1 MKNHMTRF
9 LSRVLVLLMMLQL
22 VSVGPVFATSASAE
36 NDEAEQ
42 EEILANDAEIADV
55 EEAIPTEEPTAEEPA
70 EAAPVEDEEPVEEP
84 VFDTQDSTVE
94 IVLKDGAAI
103 IKTSDLSEVKAILAK
118 ALIANYDPEKDYSGL
133 EWEYEC
139 EGTGGLTGK
148 LSNTAWGSI
157 GGFTTKKVYTYTHP
171 ALWDNADGTYRVRLA
186 GSTETVSFTKA
197 TKLNSGITL
206 VENPTLKLFYNDDC
220 SVNYDEVRAMVLEQI
235 ASTTPEG
242 LTADDLHVTYYAHK
256 NAMQNEWVKLEGDT
270 VNLTKYPAMTA
281 GEQQIK
287 ISYDGNESYYAA
299 EVEFTVNVE
308 VGRNDSKLEFVENPT
323 IKLVYNDDLSVD
335 YAAAYQAIF
344 NLLET
349 KEPEDITLDDLTIE
363 YYATAKTGS
372 AGNLGKAWVPL
383 EGGKETLTYPGISE
397 GTQTIRVS
405 YAGSKTYSP
414 VTATADVTVLGRPEV
429 NVEKKNGPYS
439 VGFVFADAKNY
450 DYDATARAIYDAVV
464 ASNDQG
470 LGFEDFTI
478 MYNASTALMPEY
490 KELNYSGLLNRFTDG
505 TWTIRFSWD
514 GTTAYK
520 DGHFDVEVT
529 VTDSREASAVVLKDG
544 AEITYNMDASVMEQA
559 IFDNAIDWENSA
571 LPEDAGL
578 GDFTIE
584 YYASLASSSSTSN
597 SDDSSDGSSG
607 VSLKWWVPIEGATV
621 TIFGKEVGFPQ
632 MGAADAQQIR
642 ITYNGSAEYRPS
654 ETVEGTLKVNKA
666 DVKVKVHSA
675 IIRANEDVPA
685 NFVTIDPNDPKIDIY
700 TVYAGISS
708 SNVENDVSKLGG
720 CIYLD
725 LPDRFQNSV
734 LLTIADPIFHEIYG
748 KTLTEIMQ
756 EGTTVGALKEALN
769 TQTILDLLKQLNIDT
784 GAVGQLIEV
793 LNKLPGVFD
802 NTRVAFGT
810 PNHAGVYTATAITDN
825 ANYNTGVGV
834 GVLTVLKVTKGVK
847 ITWETE
853 IPKKLTTDE
862 AAAFNWD
869 AYLTVDG
876 VAVKDTSNI
885 HYLYSGFTS
894 KWKPYSSTTE
904 HPTEPG
910 RYVVTVVTI
919 NGDYLAAPVTRTF
932 QITK

>member
-1 MKNHMTRF
+1 MNNHMTRF

-42 EEILANDAEIADV
+42 EEILANDAEDDV
-55 EEAIPTEEPTAEEPA
+55 EEAAPAEEPA
-70 EAAPVEDEEPVEEP
+70 EEEPVEEAPVENEEPVEEP
-84 VFDTQDSTVE
+84 VFDVE
-94 IVLKDGAAI
+94 ASADEIALKDGAAI
-103 IKTSDLSEVKAILAK
+103 IKTSDLNEVKAILAK
-118 ALIANYDPEKDYSGL
+118 ALIANYDPEKDYSEL

-139 EGTGGLTGK
+139 EGKRALS
-148 LSNTAWGSI
+148 SNTAWGSI
-157 GGFTTKKVYTYTHP
+157 AGFTSTKLIVNYTHP

-186 GSTETVSFTKA
+186 DNTDVVVGFTKA

-206 VENPTLKLFYNDDC
+206 VENPTLKLFYNDDG

-242 LTADDLHVTYYAHK
+242 LTADDLHVTYYAASSLTGLKHD
-256 NAMQNEWVKLEGDT
+256 WVDFEGSSR
-270 VNLTKYPAMTA
+270 YPAMSS
-281 GEQQIK
+281 GEQRIK
-287 ISYDGNESYYAA
+287 ISYDGNESYYGT

-308 VGRNDSKLEFVENPT
+308 VGRDDSKLEFCENPT
-323 IKLVYNDDLSVD
+323 IKLVYNDDLSID
-335 YAAAYQAIF
+335 YSAAYQAIF

-349 KEPEDITLDDLTIE
+349 KVPEDITLDDLTIE
-363 YYATAKTGS
+363 YYATAKSGS
-372 AGNLGKAWVPL
+372 LGELGKEWMPL

-405 YAGSKTYSP
+405 YAGDKTHNPTS
-414 VTATADVTVLGRPEV
+414 VTAEVTVLGRPEV
-429 NVEKKNGPYS
+429 NVAQKEGPYN
-439 VGFVFADAKNY
+439 VGFVFADAENY

-470 LGFEDFTI
+470 LGYEDFTI
-478 MYNASTALMPEY
+478 EYNASKAGSALPVFMPLDCNDIRY
-490 KELNYSGLLNRFTDG
+490 NKLTDG
-505 TWTIRFSWD
+505 TWTIRFSWN
-514 GTTAYK
+514 GTAAYK
-520 DGHFDVEVT
+520 DGYFDVEVT

-559 IFDNAIDWENSA
+559 IFDNAIDWDNSA
-571 LPEDAGL
+571 LPAKEELSLD
-578 GDFTIE
+578 DFTIE
-584 YYASLASSSSTSN
+584 YYASSVSETGAF
-597 SDDSSDGSSG
+597 DGAFKNWAPVG
-607 VSLKWWVPIEGATV
+607 GGTV
-621 TIFGKEVGFPQ
+621 ILVKYPQ

-642 ITYNGSAEYRPS
+642 VTYKGSAEFRPS

-675 IIRANEDVPA
+675 IIRANEEVPA

-725 LPDRFQNSV
+725 LPDKFQNSV
-734 LLTIADPIFHEIYG
+734 IIKIIDPVLDAIYH
-748 KTLTEIMQ
+748 KSLTEIMQ
-756 EGTTVGALKEALN
+756 EGTTVGALKKALK
-769 TQTILDLLKQLNIDT
+769 TQEILDLLKKLNIDT

-834 GVLTVLKVTKGVK
+834 GLLTVLKVTKGVK
-847 ITWETE
+847 ITWDED

-894 KWKPYSSTTE
+894 KWKPYSSTTTA
-904 HPTEPG
+904 PTEPG
-910 RYVVTVVTI
+910 RYVVTAVTI

>member
-42 EEILANDAEIADV
+42 AEILANDAEDDV
-55 EEAIPTEEPTAEEPA
+55 EEAAPA
-70 EAAPVEDEEPVEEP
+70 EEPVEEEPVDEP
-84 VFDTQDSTVE
+84 VFDVE
-94 IVLKDGAAI
+94 ASADEIALKDGAAI
-103 IKTSDLSEVKAILAK
+103 IKTSDLNEVKAILAK
-118 ALIANYDPEKDYSGL
+118 ALIANYDPEQDYSEL

-139 EGTGGLTGK
+139 KGTGVFGK
-148 LSNTAWGSI
+148 LSNTDWGSI
-157 GGFTTKKVYTYTHP
+157 AGFTSTKLRVNYTHP

-186 GSTETVSFTKA
+186 GNTDVVVGFTKA
-197 TKLNSGITL
+197 TKLNSGIAL
-206 VENPTLKLFYNDDC
+206 VENPTLKLFYNDDG

-242 LTADDLHVTYYAHK
+242 LTADDLHVTYYAASSLTGLKHD
-256 NAMQNEWVKLEGDT
+256 WVDFEGSSR
-270 VNLTKYPAMTA
+270 YPAMSS
-281 GEQQIK
+281 GEQRIK
-287 ISYDGNESYYAA
+287 ISYDGNESYYGT

-308 VGRNDSKLEFVENPT
+308 VGRDDSKLEFCENPT
-323 IKLVYNDDLSVD
+323 IKLVYNDDLSID
-335 YAAAYQAIF
+335 YSAAYQAIF

-349 KEPEDITLDDLTIE
+349 KVPEDITLDDLTIE
-363 YYATAKTGS
+363 YYASVLAS
-372 AGNLGKAWVPL
+372 HEWMPL
-383 EGGKETLTYPGISE
+383 EGGKGSGINIALTFPEISE

-405 YAGSKTYSP
+405 YAGDKTHNPTS
-414 VTATADVTVLGRPEV
+414 VTAEVTVLGRPEV
-429 NVEKKNGPYS
+429 NVAQKEGPYN
-439 VGFVFADAKNY
+439 VGFVFADAENY

-470 LGFEDFTI
+470 LGYEDFTI
-478 MYNASTALMPEY
+478 KYNASTTLTPEY
-490 KELNYSGLLNRFTDG
+490 KELNYSGLLNKFTDG
-505 TWTIRFSWD
+505 TWTIRFSWN
-514 GTTAYK
+514 GTAAYK
-520 DGHFDVEVT
+520 DGYFDVEVT

-559 IFDNAIDWENSA
+559 IFDNAIDWDNSA
-571 LPEDAGL
+571 LPAKEKLSLD
-578 GDFTIE
+578 DFAIE
-584 YYASLASSSSTSN
+584 YYASSVSETGAF
-597 SDDSSDGSSG
+597 DGA
-607 VSLKWWVPIEGATV
+607 LKAWVPVGGGTV
-621 TIFGKEVGFPQ
+621 VVVKYPQ

-642 ITYNGSAEYRPS
+642 VTYKGSTEFRPS

-675 IIRANEDVPA
+675 IIRANEEVPA

-725 LPDRFQNSV
+725 LPDKFQNSV
-734 LLTIADPIFHEIYG
+734 IIKIIDPVLDAIYH
-748 KTLTEIMQ
+748 KSLTEIMQ
-756 EGTTVGALKEALN
+756 EGTTVGALKEALK
-769 TQTILDLLKQLNIDT
+769 TQEILDLLKKLNIDT

-876 VAVKDTSNI
+876 VAVKDASNI

-894 KWKPYSSTTE
+894 KWKPYSSTTTA
-904 HPTEPG
+904 PTEPG

>member
-42 EEILANDAEIADV
+42 EEILSNDAEDDV
-55 EEAIPTEEPTAEEPA
+55 EEATPAEKPAEEEPV
-70 EAAPVEDEEPVEEP
+70 EAAPVDGEEPVEEP
-84 VFDTQDSTVE
+84 VFYTQASTDE
-94 IVLKDGAAI
+94 IALKDGAAI

-118 ALIANYDPEKDYSGL
+118 ALIANYDPEKDYSEL

-139 EGTGGLTGK
+139 KGSDTITGTSK
-148 LSNTAWGSI
+148 NTAWGSI
-157 GGFTTKKVYTYTHP
+157 AGYTSKRGIITFTHP
-171 ALWDNADGTYRVRLA
+171 ALWDNADGTYSVRLA
-186 GSTETVSFTKA
+186 GTTETVSFTKA
-197 TKLNSGITL
+197 TKLNSGIAL
-206 VENPTLKLFYNDDC
+206 VENPTLKLFYNDDG

-242 LTADDLHVTYYAHK
+242 LTADDLHVTYYAASSLTGLKHD
-256 NAMQNEWVKLEGDT
+256 WVDFEGSSR
-270 VNLTKYPAMTA
+270 YPAMSS
-281 GEQQIK
+281 GEQRIK
-287 ISYDGNESYYAA
+287 ISYDGNESYYGT
-299 EVEFTVNVE
+299 EVEFTVNVG
-308 VGRNDSKLEFVENPT
+308 VGRDDSRLEFCENPT
-323 IKLVYNDDLSVD
+323 IKLVYNDDLSID
-335 YAAAYQAIF
+335 YSAAYQAIF

-349 KEPEDITLDDLTIE
+349 KVPEDITLDDLTIE
-363 YYATAKTGS
+363 YYASVLAS
-372 AGNLGKAWVPL
+372 HEWMPL
-383 EGGKETLTYPGISE
+383 EGGKGSGVNIALTFPEISE

-405 YAGSKTYSP
+405 YVGDKAHNPTS
-414 VTATADVTVLGRPEV
+414 VTAEVTVLGRPEV
-429 NVEKKNGPYS
+429 NVEQKGGPYN
-439 VGFVFADAKNY
+439 VGFVFADAENY

-470 LGFEDFTI
+470 LGYEDFTI
-478 MYNASTALMPEY
+478 EYNASKAGSALPVFMPLDCNDIRY
-490 KELNYSGLLNRFTDG
+490 NKLTDG
-505 TWTIRFSWD
+505 TWTIRFSWN
-514 GTTAYK
+514 GTAAYK
-520 DGHFDVEVT
+520 DGYFDVEVT

-559 IFDNAIDWENSA
+559 IFDNAIDWDNSA
-571 LPEDAGL
+571 LPAKEELSL

-584 YYASLASSSSTSN
+584 YYASSVSETGAF
-597 SDDSSDGSSG
+597 DGAFKNWAPVG
-607 VSLKWWVPIEGATV
+607 GGTV
-621 TIFGKEVGFPQ
+621 LLVKYPQ

-675 IIRANEDVPA
+675 IIRANEEVPA

-725 LPDRFQNSV
+725 LPDRFNDSSFMKMADAACK
-734 LLTIADPIFHEIYG
+734 IACG

-756 EGTTVGALKEALN
+756 EGTTVGALKKALK
-769 TQTILDLLKQLNIDT
+769 TQEILDLLKKLNIDT

-847 ITWETE
+847 ITWDED
-853 IPKKLTTDE
+853 IPKKLTQEE
-862 AAAFNWD
+862 AKAFNWN

-894 KWKPYSSTTE
+894 KWKPYSSTTA
-904 HPTEPG
+904 PTEPG

>member
-1 MKNHMTRF
+1 MKDHMTRF

-42 EEILANDAEIADV
+42 EEILSNDAEDDV
-55 EEAIPTEEPTAEEPA
+55 EEAAPAEEPA
-70 EAAPVEDEEPVEEP
+70 EEEPVEEAPVENEEPVEEP
-84 VFDTQDSTVE
+84 VFDVE
-94 IVLKDGAAI
+94 ASADEVVLKDGTASFPDDCTLEQAN
-103 IKTSDLSEVKAILAK
+103 AILSRV
-118 ALIANYDPEKDYSGL
+118 LIENYDSENDYSSL
-133 EWEYEC
+133 SWEYYC
-139 EGTGGLTGK
+139 EGKASLSGK
-148 LSNTAWGSI
+148 TNMAWGSI
-157 GGFTTKKVYTYTHP
+157 EGFKIKSGITRYTHP
-171 ALWDNADGTYRVRLA
+171 ALWDNADGTYSVRLA
-186 GSTETVSFTKA
+186 GTTETVNFTKIA
-197 TKLNSGITL
+197 KQNSGITL
-206 VENPTLKLFYNDDC
+206 VENPTLKLFYNDDG

-242 LTADDLHVTYYAHK
+242 LTADDLHVTYYAASSLTGLKHD
-256 NAMQNEWVKLEGDT
+256 WVDFEGSSR
-270 VNLTKYPAMTA
+270 YPAMSF
-281 GEQQIK
+281 GEQRIK
-287 ISYDGNESYYAA
+287 ISYDGNESYYGT

-308 VGRNDSKLEFVENPT
+308 VGRDDSKLEFCENPT
-323 IKLVYNDDLSVD
+323 IKLVYNDDLSID
-335 YAAAYQAIF
+335 YSAAYQAIF

-349 KEPEDITLDDLTIE
+349 KVPEDITLDDLTIE
-363 YYATAKTGS
+363 YYATAKSGS
-372 AGNLGKAWVPL
+372 LGELGKEWMPL

-397 GTQTIRVS
+397 GTQTIRIS
-405 YAGSKTYSP
+405 YAGDKTHNPTS
-414 VTATADVTVLGRPEV
+414 VTAEVTVLGRPEV
-429 NVEKKNGPYS
+429 NVAQKEGPYN
-439 VGFVFADAKNY
+439 VGFVFADAENY

-470 LGFEDFTI
+470 LGYEDFTI
-478 MYNASTALMPEY
+478 KYNASTTLTPEY
-490 KELNYSGLLNRFTDG
+490 KELNYSGLLNKFTDG
-505 TWTIRFSWD
+505 TWTIRFSWN
-514 GTTAYK
+514 GTAAYK
-520 DGHFDVEVT
+520 DGYFDVEVT

-559 IFDNAIDWENSA
+559 IFDNAIDWDNSA
-571 LPEDAGL
+571 LPAKEKLSLD
-578 GDFTIE
+578 DFTIE
-584 YYASLASSSSTSN
+584 YYASSVSETGAF
-597 SDDSSDGSSG
+597 DGA
-607 VSLKWWVPIEGATV
+607 LKAWAPVGGGTV
-621 TIFGKEVGFPQ
+621 VVVKYPQ

-642 ITYNGSAEYRPS
+642 VTYKGSTEFRPS

-675 IIRANEDVPA
+675 IIRANEEVPA

-725 LPDRFQNSV
+725 LPDKFQNSV
-734 LLTIADPIFHEIYG
+734 IIKIIDPVLDAIYH
-748 KTLTEIMQ
+748 KSLTEIMQ
-756 EGTTVGALKEALN
+756 EGTTVGALKEALK
-769 TQTILDLLKQLNIDT
+769 TQEILDLLKKLNIDT

-876 VAVKDTSNI
+876 VAVKDASNI
-885 HYLYSGFTS
+885 RYLYSGFTS
-894 KWKPYSSTTE
+894 KWKPYSSTITA
-904 HPTEPG
+904 PTEPG

>member
-42 EEILANDAEIADV
+42 EEILSNDAEVDV
-55 EEAIPTEEPTAEEPA
+55 EEAAPAEEPA
-70 EAAPVEDEEPVEEP
+70 EEEPSEAAPVENEEPVEEP
-84 VFDTQDSTVE
+84 VFDVE
-94 IVLKDGAAI
+94 ASADEVVLKDGTASFPDDCTLEQAN
-103 IKTSDLSEVKAILAK
+103 AILSRV
-118 ALIANYDPEKDYSGL
+118 LIENYDSENDYSSL
-133 EWEYEC
+133 SWEYYC
-139 EGTGGLTGK
+139 EGKASLSGK
-148 LSNTAWGSI
+148 TNMAWGSI
-157 GGFTTKKVYTYTHP
+157 EGFKIQSGITRYTHP
-171 ALWDNADGTYRVRLA
+171 ALWDNADGTYSVRLA
-186 GSTETVSFTKA
+186 GTTETVNFTKIA
-197 TKLNSGITL
+197 KQNSGITL
-206 VENPTLKLFYNDDC
+206 VENPTLKLFYNDDG

-242 LTADDLHVTYYAHK
+242 LTADDLHVTYYAASSLTGLKHD
-256 NAMQNEWVKLEGDT
+256 WVDFEGSSR
-270 VNLTKYPAMTA
+270 YPAMGS
-281 GEQQIK
+281 GEQRIK
-287 ISYDGNESYYAA
+287 ISYDGNESYYGT

-308 VGRNDSKLEFVENPT
+308 VGRDDSKLEFCENPT
-323 IKLVYNDDLSVD
+323 IKLVYNDDLSID
-335 YAAAYQAIF
+335 YSAAYQAIF

-363 YYATAKTGS
+363 YYASVLAS
-372 AGNLGKAWVPL
+372 HEWMPL
-383 EGGKETLTYPGISE
+383 EGGKGSGINIALTFPEISE

-405 YAGSKTYSP
+405 YAGDKTHNPTS
-414 VTATADVTVLGRPEV
+414 VTAEVTVLGRPEV
-429 NVEKKNGPYS
+429 NVAQKEGPYN
-439 VGFVFADAKNY
+439 VGFVFADAENY

-470 LGFEDFTI
+470 LGYEDFTI
-478 MYNASTALMPEY
+478 KYNASTTLTPEY
-490 KELNYSGLLNRFTDG
+490 KELNYSGLLNKFTDG
-505 TWTIRFSWD
+505 TWTIRFSWN
-514 GTTAYK
+514 GTAAYK
-520 DGHFDVEVT
+520 DGYFDVEVT

-559 IFDNAIDWENSA
+559 IFDNAIDWDNSA
-571 LPEDAGL
+571 LPEDASL
-578 GDFTIE
+578 SDFTIE
-584 YYASLASSSSTSN
+584 YYASSVSETGAF
-597 SDDSSDGSSG
+597 DGAF
-607 VSLKWWVPIEGATV
+607 KNWAP
-621 TIFGKEVGFPQ
+621 VGGGMVLLVKYPQ

-642 ITYNGSAEYRPS
+642 ITYKGSAEYRPS

-666 DVKVKVHSA
+666 DVKVKVRSA
-675 IIRANEDVPA
+675 IIRANEEVPA

-725 LPDRFQNSV
+725 LPDKFQNSV
-734 LLTIADPIFHEIYG
+734 IIKIIDPVLDSIYH
-748 KTLTEIMQ
+748 KSLTEIMQ
-756 EGTTVGALKEALN
+756 EGTTIGALKEALK
-769 TQTILDLLKQLNIDT
+769 TQEILDLLKKLNIDT

-876 VAVKDTSNI
+876 VAVKDASNI

-894 KWKPYSSTTE
+894 KWKPYSSTTTA
-904 HPTEPG
+904 PTEPG

>member
-22 VSVGPVFATSASAE
+22 VSVGPVFATSAFAE

-42 EEILANDAEIADV
+42 EEILANDAEDDV
-55 EEAIPTEEPTAEEPA
+55 E
-70 EAAPVEDEEPVEEP
+70 EAAPVEEPAEEEPVEEP
-84 VFDTQDSTVE
+84 VFDVE
-94 IVLKDGAAI
+94 ASADEIALKDGAAI
-103 IKTSDLSEVKAILAK
+103 IKTSDLNEVKAILAK
-118 ALIANYDPEKDYSGL
+118 ALIANYDPEQDYSEL

-139 EGTGGLTGK
+139 EGKRALS
-148 LSNTAWGSI
+148 SNTAWGSI
-157 GGFTTKKVYTYTHP
+157 GGFTSKNWVGTSYTHP

-186 GSTETVSFTKA
+186 SNTDVVVGFTKA
-197 TKLNSGITL
+197 TKLNSGIAL
-206 VENPTLKLFYNDDC
+206 LENPTLKLFYNDDG

-242 LTADDLHVTYYAHK
+242 LTADDLHVTYYAASSLTGLKHD
-256 NAMQNEWVKLEGDT
+256 WVDFEGSSR
-270 VNLTKYPAMTA
+270 YPAMSS
-281 GEQQIK
+281 GEQRIK
-287 ISYDGNESYYAA
+287 ISYDGNESYYGT

-308 VGRNDSKLEFVENPT
+308 VGRDDSRLEFCENPT
-323 IKLVYNDDLSVD
+323 IKLVYNDDLSID
-335 YAAAYQAIF
+335 YSAAYQAIF

-363 YYATAKTGS
+363 YYASVLAS
-372 AGNLGKAWVPL
+372 HEWMPL
-383 EGGKETLTYPGISE
+383 EGGKGSGINIALTFPEISE

-405 YAGSKTYSP
+405 YAGDKTHNPTS
-414 VTATADVTVLGRPEV
+414 VTAEVTVLGRPEV
-429 NVEKKNGPYS
+429 NVAQKEGPYN
-439 VGFVFADAKNY
+439 VGFVFADAENY

-470 LGFEDFTI
+470 LGYEDFTI
-478 MYNASTALMPEY
+478 KYNASTTLTPEY
-490 KELNYSGLLNRFTDG
+490 KELNYSGLLNKFTDG
-505 TWTIRFSWD
+505 TWTIRFSWN
-514 GTTAYK
+514 GTAAYK
-520 DGHFDVEVT
+520 DGYFDVEVT

-559 IFDNAIDWENSA
+559 IFDNAIDWENST

-584 YYASLASSSSTSN
+584 YYASSVSETGAF
-597 SDDSSDGSSG
+597 DGAFKNWAPVG
-607 VSLKWWVPIEGATV
+607 GGTV
-621 TIFGKEVGFPQ
+621 LLVKYPQ

-654 ETVEGTLKVNKA
+654 EAVEGTLKVNKA
-666 DVKVKVHSA
+666 DVNVKVHSA
-675 IIRANEDVPA
+675 IIHANEEVPA
-685 NFVTIDPNDPKIDIY
+685 DFVTIDPNDPKIDIY

-725 LPDRFQNSV
+725 LPDRFNDSSFMKMADAACK
-734 LLTIADPIFHEIYG
+734 IACG

-756 EGTTVGALKEALN
+756 EGTTVGALKKALS
-769 TQTILDLLKQLNIDT
+769 TQEILDLLKQLNIDT

-834 GVLTVLKVTKGVK
+834 GLLTVLKVTKGVK
-847 ITWETE
+847 ITWDED
-853 IPKKLTTDE
+853 IPKKLTQEE
-862 AAAFNWD
+862 AEAFNWN

-876 VAVKDTSNI
+876 VTVKDTSSI

>member
-42 EEILANDAEIADV
+42 EEILTNDAEDDV
-55 EEAIPTEEPTAEEPA
+55 E
-70 EAAPVEDEEPVEEP
+70 EAAPVEEPAEEEPVEEAPVENEEPVEEP
-84 VFDTQDSTVE
+84 VFDVE
-94 IVLKDGAAI
+94 ASADEIALKDGAAI

-118 ALIANYDPEKDYSGL
+118 ALIANYDPEKDYSEL

-139 EGTGGLTGK
+139 EGKRALS
-148 LSNTAWGSI
+148 SNTAWGSI
-157 GGFTTKKVYTYTHP
+157 GGFTSKNWVGTSYTHP

-186 GSTETVSFTKA
+186 DNTDVVVSFTKA
-197 TKLNSGITL
+197 TKLNSGIAL
-206 VENPTLKLFYNDDC
+206 VENPTLKLFYNDDG

-242 LTADDLHVTYYAHK
+242 LTADDLHVTYYAASSLTGLKHD
-256 NAMQNEWVKLEGDT
+256 WVDFEGSSR
-270 VNLTKYPAMTA
+270 YPAMSS
-281 GEQQIK
+281 GEQRIK
-287 ISYDGNESYYAA
+287 ISYDGNESYYGT

-308 VGRNDSKLEFVENPT
+308 VGRDDSKLEFCENPT
-323 IKLVYNDDLSVD
+323 IKLVYNDDLSID
-335 YAAAYQAIF
+335 YSAAYQAIF

-349 KEPEDITLDDLTIE
+349 KVPEDITLDDLTIE
-363 YYATAKTGS
+363 YYASVLAS
-372 AGNLGKAWVPL
+372 HEWMPL
-383 EGGKETLTYPGISE
+383 EGGKGSGINIALTFPEISE

-405 YAGSKTYSP
+405 YAGDKTHNPTS
-414 VTATADVTVLGRPEV
+414 VTAEVTVLGRPEV
-429 NVEKKNGPYS
+429 NVAQKEGPYN
-439 VGFVFADAKNY
+439 VGFVFADAENY

-470 LGFEDFTI
+470 LGYEDFTI
-478 MYNASTALMPEY
+478 KYNASTTLTPEY
-490 KELNYSGLLNRFTDG
+490 KELNYSGLLNKFTDG
-505 TWTIRFSWD
+505 TWTIRFSWN
-514 GTTAYK
+514 GTAAYK
-520 DGHFDVEVT
+520 DGYFDVEVT

-559 IFDNAIDWENSA
+559 IFDNAIDWDNST
-571 LPEDAGL
+571 LPAKEKLSLD
-578 GDFTIE
+578 DFTIE
-584 YYASLASSSSTSN
+584 YYASSVSETGAF
-597 SDDSSDGSSG
+597 DGA
-607 VSLKWWVPIEGATV
+607 LKAWVPVGGGTV
-621 TIFGKEVGFPQ
+621 VVVKYPQ

-642 ITYNGSAEYRPS
+642 VTYKGSTEFRPS

-675 IIRANEDVPA
+675 IIRANEEVPA

-725 LPDRFQNSV
+725 LPDKFQNSV
-734 LLTIADPIFHEIYG
+734 IIKIIDPVLDSIYH
-748 KTLTEIMQ
+748 KSLTEIMQ
-756 EGTTVGALKEALN
+756 EGTTIGALKEALK
-769 TQTILDLLKQLNIDT
+769 TQEILDLLKKLNIDT

-894 KWKPYSSTTE
+894 KWKPYSSTTTA
-904 HPTEPG
+904 PTEPG

>member
-22 VSVGPVFATSASAE
+22 VSIGPVFATSASAD
-36 NDEAEQ
+36 NDEPEQ
-42 EEILANDAEIADV
+42 EEILANDAEVDV
-55 EEAIPTEEPTAEEPA
+55 EDAAPAEEPAEEEPA
-70 EAAPVEDEEPVEEP
+70 EAAPVDDEEPVEEP
-84 VFDTQDSTVE
+84 VFDTQASTDE
-94 IVLKDGAAI
+94 IVLKDGTAI
-103 IKTSDLSEVKAILAK
+103 IKTSDLNEVKAILAK
-118 ALIANYDPEKDYSGL
+118 ALIANYDPEKDYSEL

-139 EGTGGLTGK
+139 KGSDTITGASK
-148 LSNTAWGSI
+148 NTAWGSI
-157 GGFTTKKVYTYTHP
+157 AGYTSKRGIITFTHP
-171 ALWDNADGTYRVRLA
+171 ALWDNADGTYSVRLA
-186 GSTETVSFTKA
+186 GTTETVNFTKIA
-197 TKLNSGITL
+197 KQNSGITL
-206 VENPTLKLFYNDDC
+206 VENPTLKLFYNDDG

-235 ASTTPEG
+235 ASTSPEG
-242 LTADDLHVTYYAHK
+242 LTADDLHVTYYATSK
-256 NAMQNEWVKLEGDT
+256 LGRNNWVKLEGDT
-270 VNLTKYPAMTA
+270 VEETIFDVEYPAMGS

-287 ISYDGNESYYAA
+287 ISYDGNEFYYGT

-308 VGRNDSKLEFVENPT
+308 VGRDDSRLEFCENPT
-323 IKLVYNDDLSVD
+323 IKLVYNDDLSID
-335 YAAAYQAIF
+335 YSAAYQAIF

-363 YYATAKTGS
+363 YYASVLAS
-372 AGNLGKAWVPL
+372 HEWMPL
-383 EGGKETLTYPGISE
+383 EGGKGSGVNIALTFPEISE

-405 YAGSKTYSP
+405 YAGDKTHNPTS
-414 VTATADVTVLGRPEV
+414 VTAEVTVLGRPEV
-429 NVEKKNGPYS
+429 NVAQKEGPYN
-439 VGFVFADAKNY
+439 VGFVFADAENY
-450 DYDATARAIYDAVV
+450 DYDSTARAIYDAVV
-464 ASNDQG
+464 TSNDQG
-470 LGFEDFTI
+470 LGYEDFTI
-478 MYNASTALMPEY
+478 EYNASKAGSALPVFMPLDCNDIRY
-490 KELNYSGLLNRFTDG
+490 NKLTDG
-505 TWTIRFSWD
+505 TWTIRFSWN
-514 GTTAYK
+514 GTAAYK
-520 DGHFDVEVT
+520 DGYFDVEVT

-559 IFDNAIDWENSA
+559 IFDNAIDWDNSA
-571 LPEDAGL
+571 LPAKEKLSLD
-578 GDFTIE
+578 DFTIE
-584 YYASLASSSSTSN
+584 YYASSVSETGAF
-597 SDDSSDGSSG
+597 DGA
-607 VSLKWWVPIEGATV
+607 LKAWAPVGGGTV
-621 TIFGKEVGFPQ
+621 LLVKYPQ

-642 ITYNGSAEYRPS
+642 VTYKGSTEFRPS

-725 LPDRFQNSV
+725 LPDRFNDSSFMKMADAACK
-734 LLTIADPIFHEIYG
+734 IACG

-756 EGTTVGALKEALN
+756 EGTTVGALKKALK
-769 TQTILDLLKQLNIDT
+769 TQEILDLLKKLNIDT

-847 ITWETE
+847 ITWDED
-853 IPKKLTTDE
+853 IPKKLTQEE
-862 AAAFNWD
+862 AKAFNWN

-894 KWKPYSSTTE
+894 KWKPYSSTTA
-904 HPTEPG
+904 PTEPG

>member
-42 EEILANDAEIADV
+42 EEILANDAEDDV
-55 EEAIPTEEPTAEEPA
+55 EEAAPAEEPA
-70 EAAPVEDEEPVEEP
+70 EEEPVEEAPVENEEPVEEP
-84 VFDTQDSTVE
+84 VFDVEASADE
-94 IVLKDGAAI
+94 IVLKDGAASFPDDC
-103 IKTSDLSEVKAILAK
+103 TLEQANAILSRV
-118 ALIANYDPEKDYSGL
+118 LIENYDSENDYSSL
-133 EWEYEC
+133 SWEYYC
-139 EGTGGLTGK
+139 EGKASLSGK
-148 LSNTAWGSI
+148 TNMAWGSI
-157 GGFTTKKVYTYTHP
+157 EGFKIQSGITRYTHP
-171 ALWDNADGTYRVRLA
+171 ALWDNADGTYSVRLA
-186 GSTETVSFTKA
+186 GTTETVNFTKIA
-197 TKLNSGITL
+197 KQNSGITL
-206 VENPTLKLFYNDDC
+206 VENPTLKLFYNDDG

-242 LTADDLHVTYYAHK
+242 LTADDLHITYYAASSLTGLKHD
-256 NAMQNEWVKLEGDT
+256 WVDFEGSSR
-270 VNLTKYPAMTA
+270 YPAMSS
-281 GEQQIK
+281 GEQRIK
-287 ISYDGNESYYAA
+287 ISYDGNESYYGT

-308 VGRNDSKLEFVENPT
+308 VGRDDSKLEFCENPT
-323 IKLVYNDDLSVD
+323 IKLVYNDDLSID
-335 YAAAYQAIF
+335 YSAAYQAIF

-349 KEPEDITLDDLTIE
+349 KVPEDITLDDLTIE
-363 YYATAKTGS
+363 YYATAKSGS
-372 AGNLGKAWVPL
+372 LGELGKEWMPL

-405 YAGSKTYSP
+405 YAGDKTHNPTS
-414 VTATADVTVLGRPEV
+414 VTAEVTVLGRPEV
-429 NVEKKNGPYS
+429 NVAQKEGPYN
-439 VGFVFADAKNY
+439 VGFVFADAENY

-470 LGFEDFTI
+470 LGYEDFTI
-478 MYNASTALMPEY
+478 KYNASTTLTPEY
-490 KELNYSGLLNRFTDG
+490 KELNYSGLLNKFTDG
-505 TWTIRFSWD
+505 TWTIRFSWN
-514 GTTAYK
+514 GTAAYK
-520 DGHFDVEVT
+520 DGYFDVEVT
-529 VTDSREASAVVLKDG
+529 VTDSREASAIVLKDG

-559 IFDNAIDWENSA
+559 IFDNAIDWDNST
-571 LPEDAGL
+571 LPAKEELSLD
-578 GDFTIE
+578 DFTIE
-584 YYASLASSSSTSN
+584 YYASSVSETGAF
-597 SDDSSDGSSG
+597 DGA
-607 VSLKWWVPIEGATV
+607 LKAWAPVGGGTV
-621 TIFGKEVGFPQ
+621 VLVKYPQ

-642 ITYNGSAEYRPS
+642 VTYKGSTEFRPS
-654 ETVEGTLKVNKA
+654 ETDEGTLKVNKA

-675 IIRANEDVPA
+675 IIRANEEVPA

-725 LPDRFQNSV
+725 LPDKFQNSV
-734 LLTIADPIFHEIYG
+734 IIKIIDPVLDAIYH
-748 KTLTEIMQ
+748 KSLTEIMQ
-756 EGTTVGALKEALN
+756 EGTTVGALKEALK
-769 TQTILDLLKQLNIDT
+769 TQEILDLLKKLNIDT

-894 KWKPYSSTTE
+894 KWKPYSSTTTA
-904 HPTEPG
+904 PTEPG

>member
-42 EEILANDAEIADV
+42 EEILANDAEDDV
-55 EEAIPTEEPTAEEPA
+55 EEAAPAEEPA
-70 EAAPVEDEEPVEEP
+70 EEEPVEEATVENEEPVEEP
-84 VFDTQDSTVE
+84 VFDVE
-94 IVLKDGAAI
+94 ASADEIALKDGAAI
-103 IKTSDLSEVKAILAK
+103 IKTSDLNEVKAILAK
-118 ALIANYDPEKDYSGL
+118 ALIANYDPEKDYSEL

-139 EGTGGLTGK
+139 EGKRALS
-148 LSNTAWGSI
+148 SNTDWGSI
-157 GGFTTKKVYTYTHP
+157 GGFTSKNWVGTSYTHP

-186 GSTETVSFTKA
+186 GNTDVVVSFTKA

-206 VENPTLKLFYNDDC
+206 VENPTLKLFYNDDG

-242 LTADDLHVTYYAHK
+242 LTADDLHVTYYAASSLTGLKHD
-256 NAMQNEWVKLEGDT
+256 WVDFEGSSR
-270 VNLTKYPAMTA
+270 YPAMSS
-281 GEQQIK
+281 GEQRIK
-287 ISYDGNESYYAA
+287 ISYDGNESYYGT

-308 VGRNDSKLEFVENPT
+308 VGRDDSKLEFCENPT
-323 IKLVYNDDLSVD
+323 IKLVYNDDLSID
-335 YAAAYQAIF
+335 YSAAYQAIF

-349 KEPEDITLDDLTIE
+349 KVPEDITLDDLTIE
-363 YYATAKTGS
+363 YYASVLAS
-372 AGNLGKAWVPL
+372 HEWMPL
-383 EGGKETLTYPGISE
+383 EGGKGSGINIALTFPEISE

-405 YAGSKTYSP
+405 YAGDKTHNPTS
-414 VTATADVTVLGRPEV
+414 VTAEVTVLGRPEV
-429 NVEKKNGPYS
+429 NVAQKEGPYN
-439 VGFVFADAKNY
+439 VGFVFADAENY

-470 LGFEDFTI
+470 LGYEDFTI
-478 MYNASTALMPEY
+478 KYNASTTLTPEY
-490 KELNYSGLLNRFTDG
+490 KELNYSGLLNKFTDG
-505 TWTIRFSWD
+505 TWTIRFSWN
-514 GTTAYK
+514 GTAAYK
-520 DGHFDVEVT
+520 DGYFDVEVT

-559 IFDNAIDWENSA
+559 IFDNAIDWDNSA
-571 LPEDAGL
+571 LPAKEKLSLD
-578 GDFTIE
+578 DFTIE
-584 YYASLASSSSTSN
+584 YYASSVSETGAF
-597 SDDSSDGSSG
+597 DGA
-607 VSLKWWVPIEGATV
+607 LKAWVPVGGGTV
-621 TIFGKEVGFPQ
+621 VVVKYPQ

-642 ITYNGSAEYRPS
+642 VTYKGSTEFRPS

-675 IIRANEDVPA
+675 IIRANEEVPA

-734 LLTIADPIFHEIYG
+734 IIKIIDPVLDSIYH
-748 KTLTEIMQ
+748 KSLTEIMQ
-756 EGTTVGALKEALN
+756 EGTTVGALKEALK
-769 TQTILDLLKQLNIDT
+769 TQEILDLLKKLNIDT

-876 VAVKDTSNI
+876 VAVKDASNI

-894 KWKPYSSTTE
+894 KWKPYSSTTTA
-904 HPTEPG
+904 PTEPG

>member
-42 EEILANDAEIADV
+42 EEILSNDDEDDV
-55 EEAIPTEEPTAEEPA
+55 EEAAPAEEPS
-70 EAAPVEDEEPVEEP
+70 EEAPVENEEPVEEP
-84 VFDTQDSTVE
+84 VFDVEASADE
-94 IVLKDGAAI
+94 IVLKDGAASFPDDC
-103 IKTSDLSEVKAILAK
+103 TLEQANAILSRV
-118 ALIANYDPEKDYSGL
+118 LIENYDSENDYSSL
-133 EWEYEC
+133 SWEYYC
-139 EGTGGLTGK
+139 EGKASLSGK
-148 LSNTAWGSI
+148 TNMAWGSI
-157 GGFTTKKVYTYTHP
+157 EGFKIKSGITRYTHP
-171 ALWDNADGTYRVRLA
+171 ALWDNADGTYSVRLA
-186 GSTETVSFTKA
+186 GTTETVNFTKA

-242 LTADDLHVTYYAHK
+242 LTADDLHVTYYATSK
-256 NAMQNEWVKLEGDT
+256 LGRNNWVKLEGDT
-270 VNLTKYPAMTA
+270 VKETILNIPTNVEYPAMTA

-287 ISYDGNESYYAA
+287 ISYDGNESYYGT

-308 VGRNDSKLEFVENPT
+308 VGRDDSRLEFCENPT
-323 IKLVYNDDLSVD
+323 IKLVYNDDLSID
-335 YAAAYQAIF
+335 YSAAYQAIF
-344 NLLET
+344 DLLET
-349 KEPEDITLDDLTIE
+349 KEPDDITLDDLTIE
-363 YYATAKTGS
+363 YYASVLAS
-372 AGNLGKAWVPL
+372 HEWMPL
-383 EGGKETLTYPGISE
+383 EGGKGSGINIALTFPEISE

-405 YAGSKTYSP
+405 YAGDKTHNPTS
-414 VTATADVTVLGRPEV
+414 VTAEVTVLGRPEV
-429 NVEKKNGPYS
+429 TVEQNDGPYN
-439 VGFVFADAKNY
+439 VGFVFADAENY
-450 DYDATARAIYDAVV
+450 DYDSTARAIYDAVV

-470 LGFEDFTI
+470 LGYEDFTI
-478 MYNASTALMPEY
+478 EYNASKAGSALPVFMPLDCNDIRY
-490 KELNYSGLLNRFTDG
+490 NKLTDG
-505 TWTIRFSWD
+505 TWTIRFSWN
-514 GTTAYK
+514 GTAAYK
-520 DGHFDVEVT
+520 DGYFDVEVT

-559 IFDNAIDWENSA
+559 IFDNAIDWDNSA
-571 LPEDAGL
+571 LPAKEELSL

-584 YYASLASSSSTSN
+584 YYASSVSETGAF
-597 SDDSSDGSSG
+597 DGAFKNWAPVG
-607 VSLKWWVPIEGATV
+607 GGTV
-621 TIFGKEVGFPQ
+621 LLVKYPQ

-642 ITYNGSAEYRPS
+642 VTYKGSAEFRPS

-725 LPDRFQNSV
+725 LPDRFNDSSFMKMADAACK
-734 LLTIADPIFHEIYG
+734 IACG

-756 EGTTVGALKEALN
+756 EGTTVGALKKALK
-769 TQTILDLLKQLNIDT
+769 TQEILDLLKKLNIDT

-825 ANYNTGVGV
+825 ANYNTDVGV
-834 GVLTVLKVTKGVK
+834 GLLTVLKVTKGVK
-847 ITWETE
+847 ITWDED

-876 VAVKDTSNI
+876 VAVKDRSNI

-894 KWKPYSSTTE
+894 KWKPYSSTTTA
-904 HPTEPG
+904 PTEPG

>member
-1 MKNHMTRF
+1 MKNHMTCF

-22 VSVGPVFATSASAE
+22 VSVGPVFATPASAE

-42 EEILANDAEIADV
+42 EEILSNDAEDDV
-55 EEAIPTEEPTAEEPA
+55 EEAAPAEEPA
-70 EAAPVEDEEPVEEP
+70 EEEPVEEAPVENEEPVEEP
-84 VFDTQDSTVE
+84 VFDVE
-94 IVLKDGAAI
+94 ASADEIALKDGAAI
-103 IKTSDLSEVKAILAK
+103 IKTSDLNEVKAILAK
-118 ALIANYDPEKDYSGL
+118 ALIANYDPEKDYSEL

-139 EGTGGLTGK
+139 EGKRALS
-148 LSNTAWGSI
+148 SNTAWGSI
-157 GGFTTKKVYTYTHP
+157 GGFTSKNWVGTSYTHP

-186 GSTETVSFTKA
+186 DNTDVVVSFTKA
-197 TKLNSGITL
+197 TKLNSGIAL
-206 VENPTLKLFYNDDC
+206 VENPTLKLFYNDDG

-242 LTADDLHVTYYAHK
+242 LTADDLHVTYYAASSLTGLKHD
-256 NAMQNEWVKLEGDT
+256 WVDFEGSSR
-270 VNLTKYPAMTA
+270 YPAMSS
-281 GEQQIK
+281 GEQRIK
-287 ISYDGNESYYAA
+287 ISYDGNESYYGT

-308 VGRNDSKLEFVENPT
+308 VGRDDSKLEFCENPT
-323 IKLVYNDDLSVD
+323 IKLVYNDDLSID
-335 YAAAYQAIF
+335 YSAAYQAIF

-363 YYATAKTGS
+363 YYASVLAS
-372 AGNLGKAWVPL
+372 HEWMPL
-383 EGGKETLTYPGISE
+383 EGGKGSGINIALTFPEISE

-405 YAGSKTYSP
+405 YAGDKTHNPTS
-414 VTATADVTVLGRPEV
+414 VTAEVTVLGRPEV
-429 NVEKKNGPYS
+429 NVAQKEGPYN
-439 VGFVFADAKNY
+439 VGFVFADAENY

-470 LGFEDFTI
+470 LGYEDFTI
-478 MYNASTALMPEY
+478 KYNASTTLTPEY
-490 KELNYSGLLNRFTDG
+490 KELNYSGLLNKFTDG
-505 TWTIRFSWD
+505 TWTIRFSWN
-514 GTTAYK
+514 GTAAYK
-520 DGHFDVEVT
+520 DGYFDVEVT

-559 IFDNAIDWENSA
+559 IFDNAIDWDNSA
-571 LPEDAGL
+571 LPEDASL
-578 GDFTIE
+578 SDFTIE
-584 YYASLASSSSTSN
+584 YYASSVSETGAF
-597 SDDSSDGSSG
+597 DGAFKNWAPVG
-607 VSLKWWVPIEGATV
+607 GGTV
-621 TIFGKEVGFPQ
+621 VVVKYPQ

-642 ITYNGSAEYRPS
+642 VTYKGSTEFRPS

-675 IIRANEDVPA
+675 IIRANEEVPA

-725 LPDRFQNSV
+725 LPDKFQNSV
-734 LLTIADPIFHEIYG
+734 IIKIIDPVLDGIYH
-748 KTLTEIMQ
+748 KSLTEIMQ
-756 EGTTVGALKEALN
+756 EGTTVGALKKALK
-769 TQTILDLLKQLNIDT
+769 TQEILDLLKKLNIDT

-876 VAVKDTSNI
+876 VAVKDASNI

-894 KWKPYSSTTE
+894 KWKPYSSTTTA
-904 HPTEPG
+904 PTEPG

>member
-42 EEILANDAEIADV
+42 EEVLANDAEVDV

-70 EAAPVEDEEPVEEP
+70 EAAPVDDEEPVEEP
-84 VFDTQDSTVE
+84 VFDTQASTDE
-94 IVLKDGAAI
+94 IVLKDGTASFPDDCTLEQAN
-103 IKTSDLSEVKAILAK
+103 AILSRV
-118 ALIANYDPEKDYSGL
+118 LIENYDSENDYSSL
-133 EWEYEC
+133 SWEYYC
-139 EGTGGLTGK
+139 EGKASLSGK
-148 LSNTAWGSI
+148 TNMAWGSI
-157 GGFTTKKVYTYTHP
+157 EGFKIKSGITRYTHP
-171 ALWDNADGTYRVRLA
+171 ALWDNADGTYSVRLA
-186 GSTETVSFTKA
+186 GTTETVNFTKIA
-197 TKLNSGITL
+197 KQNSGITL
-206 VENPTLKLFYNDDC
+206 VENPTLKLFYNDDG

-242 LTADDLHVTYYAHK
+242 LTADDLHVTYYATSK
-256 NAMQNEWVKLEGDT
+256 LGRNNWVKLEGDT
-270 VNLTKYPAMTA
+270 VKETIFDVEYPAMDS

-287 ISYDGNESYYAA
+287 ISYDGNGFYYGT
-299 EVEFTVNVE
+299 EVEFTVNVG
-308 VGRNDSKLEFVENPT
+308 VGRDDSRLEFCENPT
-323 IKLVYNDDLSVD
+323 IKLVYNDDLIID
-335 YAAAYQAIF
+335 YSAAYQAIF

-363 YYATAKTGS
+363 YYASVLAS
-372 AGNLGKAWVPL
+372 HEWMPL
-383 EGGKETLTYPGISE
+383 EGGKGSGVNIALTFPKISE

-405 YAGSKTYSP
+405 YVGDKTHNPTS
-414 VTATADVTVLGRPEV
+414 VTAEVTVLGRPEV
-429 NVEKKNGPYS
+429 NVEQNDGPYNVS
-439 VGFVFADAKNY
+439 FVFADAENY
-450 DYDATARAIYDAVV
+450 DYDSTARAIYDAVV

-470 LGFEDFTI
+470 LGYEDFTI
-478 MYNASTALMPEY
+478 EYNASKAGSALPVFMPLDCNDIRY
-490 KELNYSGLLNRFTDG
+490 NKLTDG
-505 TWTIRFSWD
+505 TWTIRFSWN
-514 GTTAYK
+514 GTAAYK
-520 DGHFDVEVT
+520 DGYFDVEVT

-559 IFDNAIDWENSA
+559 IFDNAIDWDNSA
-571 LPEDAGL
+571 LPAKEKL
-578 GDFTIE
+578 SLSDFTIE
-584 YYASLASSSSTSN
+584 YYASSVSETGAF
-597 SDDSSDGSSG
+597 DGA
-607 VSLKWWVPIEGATV
+607 LKAWAPVGGGTV
-621 TIFGKEVGFPQ
+621 LLVKYPQ

-642 ITYNGSAEYRPS
+642 VTYNGSTEFRPS

-675 IIRANEDVPA
+675 IIRANEEVPA

-725 LPDRFQNSV
+725 LPDRFNDSSFMKMADAACK
-734 LLTIADPIFHEIYG
+734 IACG

-756 EGTTVGALKEALN
+756 EGTTVGALKKALK
-769 TQTILDLLKQLNIDT
+769 TQEILDLLKKLNIDT

-847 ITWETE
+847 ITWDED

-894 KWKPYSSTTE
+894 KWKPYSSTTA
-904 HPTEPG
+904 PTEPG

>member
-22 VSVGPVFATSASAE
+22 VSVGPVFATSASAD
-36 NDEAEQ
+36 NDEPEQ
-42 EEILANDAEIADV
+42 EEILANDAEVDV
-55 EEAIPTEEPTAEEPA
+55 EDAAPAEEPA
-70 EAAPVEDEEPVEEP
+70 AEEPVEEAPVENEEPVEEP
-84 VFDTQDSTVE
+84 VFDVE
-94 IVLKDGAAI
+94 ASADEIALKDGTASFPDDCTLEQAN
-103 IKTSDLSEVKAILAK
+103 AILTRV
-118 ALIANYDPEKDYSGL
+118 LIENYDSENDYSSL
-133 EWEYEC
+133 SWEYYC
-139 EGTGGLTGK
+139 EGKASLSGK
-148 LSNTAWGSI
+148 TNMAWGSI
-157 GGFTTKKVYTYTHP
+157 DGFKTQSGITRYTHP
-171 ALWDNADGTYRVRLA
+171 ALWDNADGTYSVRLA
-186 GSTETVSFTKA
+186 GTTETVNFTKIA
-197 TKLNSGITL
+197 KQNSGITL
-206 VENPTLKLFYNDDC
+206 VENPTLKLFYNDDG

-242 LTADDLHVTYYAHK
+242 LTADDLHVTYYATSK
-256 NAMQNEWVKLEGDT
+256 LGRNNWVQLEGDT
-270 VNLTKYPAMTA
+270 VKETILNIPTNVEYPAMTA

-287 ISYDGNESYYAA
+287 ISYDGNGFYYGT
-299 EVEFTVNVE
+299 EVEFTVNVG
-308 VGRNDSKLEFVENPT
+308 VGRDDSRLEFCENPT
-323 IKLVYNDDLSVD
+323 IKLVYNDDLSID
-335 YAAAYQAIF
+335 YSAAYQAIF
-344 NLLET
+344 DLLET

-363 YYATAKTGS
+363 YYASVLAS
-372 AGNLGKAWVPL
+372 HEWMPL
-383 EGGKETLTYPGISE
+383 EGGKGSGVNIALTFPEISE

-405 YAGSKTYSP
+405 YAGDKTHNPTS
-414 VTATADVTVLGRPEV
+414 VTAEVTVLGRPEV
-429 NVEKKNGPYS
+429 NVAQKEGPYN
-439 VGFVFADAKNY
+439 VGFVFADAENY

-470 LGFEDFTI
+470 LGYEDFTI
-478 MYNASTALMPEY
+478 EYNASKAGSALPVFMPLDCNDIRY
-490 KELNYSGLLNRFTDG
+490 NKLTDG
-505 TWTIRFSWD
+505 TWTIRFSWN
-514 GTTAYK
+514 GTAAYK
-520 DGHFDVEVT
+520 DGYFDVEVT

-559 IFDNAIDWENSA
+559 IFDNAIDWDNSA
-571 LPEDAGL
+571 LPEDASL
-578 GDFTIE
+578 SDFTIE
-584 YYASLASSSSTSN
+584 YYASSVSETGAF
-597 SDDSSDGSSG
+597 DGA
-607 VSLKWWVPIEGATV
+607 LKAWAPVGGGTV
-621 TIFGKEVGFPQ
+621 VVVKYPQ

-642 ITYNGSAEYRPS
+642 VTYKGSTEFRPS

-675 IIRANEDVPA
+675 IIRANEEVPA

-725 LPDRFQNSV
+725 LPDKFQNSV
-734 LLTIADPIFHEIYG
+734 IIKIIDPVLDSIYH
-748 KTLTEIMQ
+748 KSLTEIMQ
-756 EGTTVGALKEALN
+756 EGTTIGALKEALK
-769 TQTILDLLKQLNIDT
+769 TQEILDLLKKLNIDT

-862 AAAFNWD
+862 AEAFNWN

-876 VAVKDTSNI
+876 VAVEDTSNI

-894 KWKPYSSTTE
+894 KWKPYSSTTTA
-904 HPTEPG
+904 PTEPG

>member
-42 EEILANDAEIADV
+42 EEILTNDAEDDV
-55 EEAIPTEEPTAEEPA
+55 E
-70 EAAPVEDEEPVEEP
+70 EAAPVEEPAEEEPVEEAPVENEEPVEEP
-84 VFDTQDSTVE
+84 VFDTQASADE
-94 IVLKDGAAI
+94 IALKDGAAI
-103 IKTSDLSEVKAILAK
+103 IKTSDLNEVKAILAK
-118 ALIANYDPEKDYSGL
+118 ALIANYDPEKDYSEL

-139 EGTGGLTGK
+139 EGKRALS
-148 LSNTAWGSI
+148 SNTAWGSI
-157 GGFTTKKVYTYTHP
+157 GGFTSKNWVGTSYTHP

-186 GSTETVSFTKA
+186 SNTDVVVSFTKA
-197 TKLNSGITL
+197 TKLNSGIAL
-206 VENPTLKLFYNDDC
+206 VENPTLKLFYNDDG

-242 LTADDLHVTYYAHK
+242 LTADDLHVTYYAASSLTGLKHD
-256 NAMQNEWVKLEGDT
+256 WVDFEGSSR
-270 VNLTKYPAMTA
+270 YPAMSS
-281 GEQQIK
+281 GEQRIK
-287 ISYDGNESYYAA
+287 ISYDGNESYYGT

-308 VGRNDSKLEFVENPT
+308 VGRDDSKLEFCENPT
-323 IKLVYNDDLSVD
+323 IKLVFNDDLSID

-363 YYATAKTGS
+363 YYASVLAS
-372 AGNLGKAWVPL
+372 HEWMPL
-383 EGGKETLTYPGISE
+383 EGGKGSGVNIALTFPEISE

-405 YAGSKTYSP
+405 YAGDKTHNPTS
-414 VTATADVTVLGRPEV
+414 VTAEVTVLGRPEV
-429 NVEKKNGPYS
+429 NVEQNDGPYNVS
-439 VGFVFADAKNY
+439 FVFADAENY

-470 LGFEDFTI
+470 LGYEDFTI
-478 MYNASTALMPEY
+478 EYNASKAGSALPVFMPLDCNDIRY
-490 KELNYSGLLNRFTDG
+490 NKLTDG
-505 TWTIRFSWD
+505 TWTIRFSWN
-514 GTTAYK
+514 GTAAYK
-520 DGHFDVEVT
+520 AGYFDVEVT

-559 IFDNAIDWENSA
+559 IFDNAIDWDNSA
-571 LPEDAGL
+571 LPAKEKL
-578 GDFTIE
+578 SLSDFTIE
-584 YYASLASSSSTSN
+584 YYASSVSETGAF
-597 SDDSSDGSSG
+597 DGA
-607 VSLKWWVPIEGATV
+607 LKAWVPVGGGTV
-621 TIFGKEVGFPQ
+621 VVVKYPQ

-642 ITYNGSAEYRPS
+642 VTYKGSTEFRPS

-666 DVKVKVHSA
+666 DIKVKVHSA
-675 IIRANEDVPA
+675 IIRANEEVPA

-725 LPDRFQNSV
+725 LPDKFQNSV
-734 LLTIADPIFHEIYG
+734 IIKIIDPVLDSIYH
-748 KTLTEIMQ
+748 KSLTEIMQ
-756 EGTTVGALKEALN
+756 EGTTIGALKEALK
-769 TQTILDLLKQLNIDT
+769 TQEILDLLKKLNIDT

-876 VAVKDTSNI
+876 VAVKDASNI

-894 KWKPYSSTTE
+894 KWKPYSSTTTA
-904 HPTEPG
+904 PTEPG

>member
-42 EEILANDAEIADV
+42 EEILANDAEDDV
-55 EEAIPTEEPTAEEPA
+55 EEAAPAEEPA
-70 EAAPVEDEEPVEEP
+70 EEEPVEEAPVENEEPVEEP
-84 VFDTQDSTVE
+84 VFDVE
-94 IVLKDGAAI
+94 ASADEIALKDGAASFPDDC
-103 IKTSDLSEVKAILAK
+103 TLEQANAILSRV
-118 ALIANYDPEKDYSGL
+118 LIENYDSENDYSSL
-133 EWEYEC
+133 SWEYYC
-139 EGTGGLTGK
+139 EGKASLSGK
-148 LSNTAWGSI
+148 TNMAWGSI
-157 GGFTTKKVYTYTHP
+157 EGFKIQSGITRYTHP
-171 ALWDNADGTYRVRLA
+171 ALWDNADGTYSVRLA
-186 GSTETVSFTKA
+186 GTTETVNFTKIA
-197 TKLNSGITL
+197 KQNSGITL
-206 VENPTLKLFYNDDC
+206 VENPTLKLFYNDDG

-242 LTADDLHVTYYAHK
+242 LTADDLHVTYYAASSLTGLKHD
-256 NAMQNEWVKLEGDT
+256 WVDFEGSSR
-270 VNLTKYPAMTA
+270 YPAMSS
-281 GEQQIK
+281 GEQRIK
-287 ISYDGNESYYAA
+287 ISYDGNESYYGT

-308 VGRNDSKLEFVENPT
+308 VGRDDSKLEFCENPT
-323 IKLVYNDDLSVD
+323 IKLVYNDDLSID
-335 YAAAYQAIF
+335 YSAAYQAIF
-344 NLLET
+344 NLLEI
-349 KEPEDITLDDLTIE
+349 KAPEDITLDDLTIE
-363 YYATAKTGS
+363 YYTAAESGS
-372 AGNLGKAWVPL
+372 IGSLGKAWVPL

-405 YAGSKTYSP
+405 YAGDKTHNPTS
-414 VTATADVTVLGRPEV
+414 VTAEVTVLGRPEV
-429 NVEKKNGPYS
+429 NVAQKEGPYN
-439 VGFVFADAKNY
+439 VGFVFADAENY

-470 LGFEDFTI
+470 LGYEDFTI
-478 MYNASTALMPEY
+478 KYNASTTLTPEY
-490 KELNYSGLLNRFTDG
+490 KELNYSGLLNKFTDG
-505 TWTIRFSWD
+505 TWTIRFSWN
-514 GTTAYK
+514 GTAAYK
-520 DGHFDVEVT
+520 DGYFDVEVT

-559 IFDNAIDWENSA
+559 IFDNAIDWDNSA
-571 LPEDAGL
+571 LPAKEKLSLD
-578 GDFTIE
+578 DFTIE
-584 YYASLASSSSTSN
+584 YYASSVSETGAF
-597 SDDSSDGSSG
+597 DGA
-607 VSLKWWVPIEGATV
+607 LKAWAPVGGGTV
-621 TIFGKEVGFPQ
+621 VVVKYPQ

-642 ITYNGSAEYRPS
+642 VTYKGSTEFRPS

-675 IIRANEDVPA
+675 IIRANEEVPA

-725 LPDRFQNSV
+725 LPDKFQNSV
-734 LLTIADPIFHEIYG
+734 IIKIIDPVLDSIYH
-748 KTLTEIMQ
+748 KSLTEIMQ
-756 EGTTVGALKEALN
+756 EGTTIGALKEALK
-769 TQTILDLLKQLNIDT
+769 TQEILDLLKKLNIDT

-834 GVLTVLKVTKGVK
+834 GVLTVLKVTNGVK

-862 AAAFNWD
+862 ATTFNWD

-876 VAVKDTSNI
+876 VAVKDASNI

>member
-42 EEILANDAEIADV
+42 EEILANDV
-55 EEAIPTEEPTAEEPA
+55 EEAAPAEEPA
-70 EAAPVEDEEPVEEP
+70 EEEPVEEAPVENEEPVEEP
-84 VFDTQDSTVE
+84 VFDVE
-94 IVLKDGAAI
+94 ASADEIALKDGAAI
-103 IKTSDLSEVKAILAK
+103 IKTSDLNEVKAILAK
-118 ALIANYDPEKDYSGL
+118 ALIANYDPEKDYSEL

-139 EGTGGLTGK
+139 KGTGGFGK
-148 LSNTAWGSI
+148 LSNTDWGSI
-157 GGFTTKKVYTYTHP
+157 AGFTSTKLRVNYTHP

-186 GSTETVSFTKA
+186 SNTDVVVGFTKA
-197 TKLNSGITL
+197 TKLNSGIAL
-206 VENPTLKLFYNDDC
+206 VENPTLKLFYNDDG

-242 LTADDLHVTYYAHK
+242 LTADDLHVTYYAASSLTGLKHD
-256 NAMQNEWVKLEGDT
+256 WVDFEGSSR
-270 VNLTKYPAMTA
+270 YPAMGS

-287 ISYDGNESYYAA
+287 ISYDGNESYYGT

-308 VGRNDSKLEFVENPT
+308 VGRDDSKLEFCENPT
-323 IKLVYNDDLSVD
+323 IKLVYNDDLSID
-335 YAAAYQAIF
+335 YSAAYQAIF

-363 YYATAKTGS
+363 YYASVLAS
-372 AGNLGKAWVPL
+372 HEWMPL
-383 EGGKETLTYPGISE
+383 EGGKGSGINIALTFPEISE
-397 GTQTIRVS
+397 GTQTIRIS
-405 YAGSKTYSP
+405 YAGDKTHNPTS
-414 VTATADVTVLGRPEV
+414 VTAEVTVLGRPEV
-429 NVEKKNGPYS
+429 NVAQKEGPYN
-439 VGFVFADAKNY
+439 VGFVFADAENY

-470 LGFEDFTI
+470 LGYEDFTI
-478 MYNASTALMPEY
+478 KYNASTTLTPEY
-490 KELNYSGLLNRFTDG
+490 KELNYSGLLNKFTDG
-505 TWTIRFSWD
+505 TWTIRFSWN
-514 GTTAYK
+514 GTAAYK
-520 DGHFDVEVT
+520 DGYFDVEVT

-559 IFDNAIDWENSA
+559 IFDNAIDWDNSA
-571 LPEDAGL
+571 LPAKEKLSLD
-578 GDFTIE
+578 DFTIE
-584 YYASLASSSSTSN
+584 YYASSSVSETGAF
-597 SDDSSDGSSG
+597 DGA
-607 VSLKWWVPIEGATV
+607 LKAWAPVGGGTV
-621 TIFGKEVGFPQ
+621 VVVKYPQ

-642 ITYNGSAEYRPS
+642 VTYKGSTEFRPS

-675 IIRANEDVPA
+675 IIRANEEIPA

-725 LPDRFQNSV
+725 LPDKFQNSV
-734 LLTIADPIFHEIYG
+734 IIKIIDPVLNGIYH
-748 KTLTEIMQ
+748 KSLTEIMQ
-756 EGTTVGALKEALN
+756 EGTTVGALKEALK
-769 TQTILDLLKQLNIDT
+769 TQEILDLLKKLNIDT

-862 AAAFNWD
+862 AAAFNWH

-876 VAVKDTSNI
+876 VAVKDASNI
-885 HYLYSGFTS
+885 RYLYSGFTS
-894 KWKPYSSTTE
+894 KWKPYSSTTTA
-904 HPTEPG
+904 PTEPG

>member
-36 NDEAEQ
+36 NDEVEQ
-42 EEILANDAEIADV
+42 EEILANDAEYDV
-55 EEAIPTEEPTAEEPA
+55 E
-70 EAAPVEDEEPVEEP
+70 EAAPVEEPAEEEPVEEAPVENEEPVEEP
-84 VFDTQDSTVE
+84 VFDVE
-94 IVLKDGAAI
+94 ASADEIALKDGAAI
-103 IKTSDLSEVKAILAK
+103 IKTSDLNEVKAILAK
-118 ALIANYDPEKDYSGL
+118 ALIANYDPEQDYSEL

-139 EGTGGLTGK
+139 EGKRALS
-148 LSNTAWGSI
+148 SNTAWGSI
-157 GGFTTKKVYTYTHP
+157 GGFTSKNWVGTSYTHP

-186 GSTETVSFTKA
+186 SNTDVVVSFTKA
-197 TKLNSGITL
+197 TKLNSGIAL
-206 VENPTLKLFYNDDC
+206 VENPTLKLFYNDDG

-242 LTADDLHVTYYAHK
+242 LTADDLHVTYYAASSLTGLKHD
-256 NAMQNEWVKLEGDT
+256 WVDFEGSSR
-270 VNLTKYPAMTA
+270 YPAMSS
-281 GEQQIK
+281 GEQRIK
-287 ISYDGNESYYAA
+287 ISYDGNESYYGT

-308 VGRNDSKLEFVENPT
+308 VGRDDSKLEFCENPT
-323 IKLVYNDDLSVD
+323 IKLVYNDDLSID
-335 YAAAYQAIF
+335 YSAAYQAIF

-349 KEPEDITLDDLTIE
+349 KVPEDITLDDLTIE
-363 YYATAKTGS
+363 YYASVLAS
-372 AGNLGKAWVPL
+372 HEWMPL
-383 EGGKETLTYPGISE
+383 EGGKGSGINIALTFPEISE

-405 YAGSKTYSP
+405 YAGDKTHNPTS
-414 VTATADVTVLGRPEV
+414 VTAEVTVLGRPEV
-429 NVEKKNGPYS
+429 NVAQKEGPYN
-439 VGFVFADAKNY
+439 VGFVFADAENY
-450 DYDATARAIYDAVV
+450 DCDATARAIYDAVV

-470 LGFEDFTI
+470 LGYEDFTI
-478 MYNASTALMPEY
+478 KYNASTTLTPEY
-490 KELNYSGLLNRFTDG
+490 KELNYSGLLNKFTDG
-505 TWTIRFSWD
+505 TWTIRFSWN
-514 GTTAYK
+514 GTAAYK
-520 DGHFDVEVT
+520 DGYFDVEVT

-559 IFDNAIDWENSA
+559 IFDNAIDWDNSA
-571 LPEDAGL
+571 LPAKEKLSLD
-578 GDFTIE
+578 DFTIE
-584 YYASLASSSSTSN
+584 YYASSVSETGAF
-597 SDDSSDGSSG
+597 DGA
-607 VSLKWWVPIEGATV
+607 LKAWVPVGGGTV
-621 TIFGKEVGFPQ
+621 LLVKYPQ

-642 ITYNGSAEYRPS
+642 VTYKGSTEFRPS

-675 IIRANEDVPA
+675 IIRANEEVPA

-725 LPDRFQNSV
+725 LPDKFQNSV
-734 LLTIADPIFHEIYG
+734 IIKIIDPVLDSIYH
-748 KTLTEIMQ
+748 KSLTEIMQ
-756 EGTTVGALKEALN
+756 EGTTVGALKEALK
-769 TQTILDLLKQLNIDT
+769 TQEILDLLKKLNIDT

-876 VAVKDTSNI
+876 VAVKDASNI

-894 KWKPYSSTTE
+894 KWKPYSSTTTA
-904 HPTEPG
+904 PTEPG

>member
-42 EEILANDAEIADV
+42 EEILANDAEVDV
-55 EEAIPTEEPTAEEPA
+55 EEAAPAEEPA
-70 EAAPVEDEEPVEEP
+70 EEEPVEEAPVENEEPVEEP
-84 VFDTQDSTVE
+84 VFDVE
-94 IVLKDGAAI
+94 ASADEVVLKDGAASFPDDC
-103 IKTSDLSEVKAILAK
+103 TLEQANAILSRV
-118 ALIANYDPEKDYSGL
+118 LIENYDSENDYSSL
-133 EWEYEC
+133 SWEYYC
-139 EGTGGLTGK
+139 EGKASLSGK
-148 LSNTAWGSI
+148 TNMAWGSI
-157 GGFTTKKVYTYTHP
+157 EGFKIQSGITRYTHP
-171 ALWDNADGTYRVRLA
+171 ALWDNADGTYSVRLA
-186 GSTETVSFTKA
+186 GTTETVNFTKIA
-197 TKLNSGITL
+197 KQNSGITL

-220 SVNYDEVRAMVLEQI
+220 SINYDEVRAMVLEQI

-242 LTADDLHVTYYAHK
+242 LTADDLHVTYYATSK
-256 NAMQNEWVKLEGDT
+256 LGRNNWVKLEGDT
-270 VNLTKYPAMTA
+270 VKETILNIPTNVEYPAMSS
-281 GEQQIK
+281 GEQRIK
-287 ISYDGNESYYAA
+287 ISYDGNESYYGT

-308 VGRNDSKLEFVENPT
+308 VGRDDSRLEFCENPT

-344 NLLET
+344 DLLET
-349 KEPEDITLDDLTIE
+349 KVPEDITLDDLTIE
-363 YYATAKTGS
+363 YYASVLAS
-372 AGNLGKAWVPL
+372 HEWMPL
-383 EGGKETLTYPGISE
+383 EGGKGSGVNIALTFPGISE

-405 YAGSKTYSP
+405 YVGDKTHNPTS
-414 VTATADVTVLGRPEV
+414 VTAEVTVLGRPEV
-429 NVEKKNGPYS
+429 TVEQKDGPYN
-439 VGFVFADAKNY
+439 VGFVFADAENY

-470 LGFEDFTI
+470 LGYEDFTI
-478 MYNASTALMPEY
+478 EYNASKAGSALPVFMPLDCNDIRY
-490 KELNYSGLLNRFTDG
+490 NKLTDG
-505 TWTIRFSWD
+505 TWTIRFSWN
-514 GTTAYK
+514 GTAAYK
-520 DGHFDVEVT
+520 DGYFDVEVT

-559 IFDNAIDWENSA
+559 IFDNAIDWDNSA
-571 LPEDAGL
+571 LPAKEELSL

-584 YYASLASSSSTSN
+584 YYASSVSETGAF
-597 SDDSSDGSSG
+597 DGAFKNWAPVG
-607 VSLKWWVPIEGATV
+607 GGTV
-621 TIFGKEVGFPQ
+621 LLVKYPQ

-642 ITYNGSAEYRPS
+642 VTYKGSAEYRPS

-675 IIRANEDVPA
+675 IIRANEEVPA

-725 LPDRFQNSV
+725 LPDKFQNSV
-734 LLTIADPIFHEIYG
+734 IIKIIDPVLDGIYH
-748 KTLTEIMQ
+748 KSLTEIMQ
-756 EGTTVGALKEALN
+756 EGTTVGALKKALK
-769 TQTILDLLKQLNIDT
+769 TQEILDLLKKLNIDT

-825 ANYNTGVGV
+825 ANYNTDVGV

-847 ITWETE
+847 ITWDED
-853 IPKKLTTDE
+853 IPKKLTQEE
-862 AAAFNWD
+862 AEAFNWD

-894 KWKPYSSTTE
+894 KWKPYSSTTA
-904 HPTEPG
+904 PTEPG

>member
-42 EEILANDAEIADV
+42 EEILANDAEDDV
-55 EEAIPTEEPTAEEPA
+55 EEAAPAEEPA
-70 EAAPVEDEEPVEEP
+70 EEEPVEEAPVENEEPVEEP
-84 VFDTQDSTVE
+84 VFDVE
-94 IVLKDGAAI
+94 ASADEIALKDGAAI
-103 IKTSDLSEVKAILAK
+103 IKTSDLNEVKAILAK
-118 ALIANYDPEKDYSGL
+118 ALIANYDPEKDYSEL

-139 EGTGGLTGK
+139 EGKRALS
-148 LSNTAWGSI
+148 SNTAWGSI
-157 GGFTTKKVYTYTHP
+157 GGFTSKNWVGTSYTHP

-186 GSTETVSFTKA
+186 SNTDVVVSFTKA
-197 TKLNSGITL
+197 TKLNSGIAL
-206 VENPTLKLFYNDDC
+206 VENPTLKLFYNDDG

-242 LTADDLHVTYYAHK
+242 LTADDLHVTYYAASSLTGLKHD
-256 NAMQNEWVKLEGDT
+256 WVDFEGSSR
-270 VNLTKYPAMTA
+270 YPAMSS
-281 GEQQIK
+281 GEQRIK
-287 ISYDGNESYYAA
+287 ISYDGNESYYGT

-308 VGRNDSKLEFVENPT
+308 VGRDDSKLEFCENPT
-323 IKLVYNDDLSVD
+323 IKLVYNDDLSID
-335 YAAAYQAIF
+335 YSAAYQAIF

-349 KEPEDITLDDLTIE
+349 KVPEDITLDDLTIE
-363 YYATAKTGS
+363 YYTAAESGS
-372 AGNLGKAWVPL
+372 IGSLGKAWVPL

-405 YAGSKTYSP
+405 YAGDKTHNPTS
-414 VTATADVTVLGRPEV
+414 VTAEVTVLGRPEV
-429 NVEKKNGPYS
+429 NVAQKEGPYN
-439 VGFVFADAKNY
+439 VGFVFADAENY

-470 LGFEDFTI
+470 LGYEDFTI
-478 MYNASTALMPEY
+478 KYNASTTLTPEY
-490 KELNYSGLLNRFTDG
+490 KELNYSGLLNKLTDG
-505 TWTIRFSWD
+505 TWTIRFSWN
-514 GTTAYK
+514 GTAAYK
-520 DGHFDVEVT
+520 DGYFDAEVT

-559 IFDNAIDWENSA
+559 IFDNAIDWDNSA
-571 LPEDAGL
+571 LPEDASL
-578 GDFTIE
+578 SDFIIE
-584 YYASLASSSSTSN
+584 YYASSVSETGAF
-597 SDDSSDGSSG
+597 DGA
-607 VSLKWWVPIEGATV
+607 LKAWAPVGGGTV
-621 TIFGKEVGFPQ
+621 IFVKYPQ

-642 ITYNGSAEYRPS
+642 VTYKGSAEYRPS
-654 ETVEGTLKVNKA
+654 EAVEGTLKVNKA

-675 IIRANEDVPA
+675 IIRANEEVPA
-685 NFVTIDPNDPKIDIY
+685 NFVTIDPNDSKIDIY

-725 LPDRFQNSV
+725 LPDKFQNSV
-734 LLTIADPIFHEIYG
+734 IIKIIDPVLDGIYH
-748 KTLTEIMQ
+748 KSLTEIMQ
-756 EGTTVGALKEALN
+756 EGTTVGALKKALK
-769 TQTILDLLKQLNIDT
+769 TQEILDLLKKLNIDT

-853 IPKKLTTDE
+853 IPKKLTMDE
-862 AAAFNWD
+862 AATFNWD

-876 VAVKDTSNI
+876 VAIEDTSNI

-894 KWKPYSSTTE
+894 KWKPYSSTTTA
-904 HPTEPG
+904 PTEPG

>member
-42 EEILANDAEIADV
+42 EEILANDAEDDV
-55 EEAIPTEEPTAEEPA
+55 EEAAPAEEPA
-70 EAAPVEDEEPVEEP
+70 KEEPVEEAPVENEEPVEEP
-84 VFDTQDSTVE
+84 VFDVE
-94 IVLKDGAAI
+94 ASADEIALKDGAAI
-103 IKTSDLSEVKAILAK
+103 IKTSDLNEVKAILAK
-118 ALIANYDPEKDYSGL
+118 ALIANYDPEKDYSEL

-139 EGTGGLTGK
+139 EGKRALS
-148 LSNTAWGSI
+148 SNTAWGSI
-157 GGFTTKKVYTYTHP
+157 GGFTSKNWVGTSYTHP

-186 GSTETVSFTKA
+186 DNTDVVVGFTKA
-197 TKLNSGITL
+197 TKLNSGIAL
-206 VENPTLKLFYNDDC
+206 VENPTLKLFYNDDG

-242 LTADDLHVTYYAHK
+242 LTADDLHVTYYAASSLTGLKHD
-256 NAMQNEWVKLEGDT
+256 WVDFEGSSR
-270 VNLTKYPAMTA
+270 YPAMSS
-281 GEQQIK
+281 GEQRIK
-287 ISYDGNESYYAA
+287 ISYDGNESYYGT

-308 VGRNDSKLEFVENPT
+308 VGRDDSKLEFCENPT
-323 IKLVYNDDLSVD
+323 IKLVYNDDLSID
-335 YAAAYQAIF
+335 YSAAYQAIF

-363 YYATAKTGS
+363 YYASVLAS
-372 AGNLGKAWVPL
+372 HEWMPL
-383 EGGKETLTYPGISE
+383 EGGKGSGINIALTFPEISE

-405 YAGSKTYSP
+405 YAGDKTHNPTS
-414 VTATADVTVLGRPEV
+414 VTAEVTVLGRPEV
-429 NVEKKNGPYS
+429 NVAQKEGPYN
-439 VGFVFADAKNY
+439 VGFVFADAENY

-470 LGFEDFTI
+470 LGYEDFTI
-478 MYNASTALMPEY
+478 KYNASTTLTPEY
-490 KELNYSGLLNRFTDG
+490 KELNYSGLLNKFTDG
-505 TWTIRFSWD
+505 TWTIRFSWN
-514 GTTAYK
+514 GTAAYK
-520 DGHFDVEVT
+520 DGYFDVEVT

-559 IFDNAIDWENSA
+559 IFDNAIDWDNSA
-571 LPEDAGL
+571 LPAKEKLSLD
-578 GDFTIE
+578 DFTIE
-584 YYASLASSSSTSN
+584 YYASSVSETGAF
-597 SDDSSDGSSG
+597 DGA
-607 VSLKWWVPIEGATV
+607 LKAWAPVGGGTV
-621 TIFGKEVGFPQ
+621 VVVKYPQ

-642 ITYNGSAEYRPS
+642 VTYKGSTEFRPS

-675 IIRANEDVPA
+675 IIRANEEVPA

-725 LPDRFQNSV
+725 LPDKFQNSV
-734 LLTIADPIFHEIYG
+734 IIKIIDPVLDSIYH
-748 KTLTEIMQ
+748 KSLTEIMQ
-756 EGTTVGALKEALN
+756 EGTTIGALKEALK
-769 TQTILDLLKQLNIDT
+769 TQEILDLLKKLNIDT

-862 AAAFNWD
+862 AATFNWD

>member
-42 EEILANDAEIADV
+42 EEILANDAEDDV
-55 EEAIPTEEPTAEEPA
+55 EEAAPAEEPA
-70 EAAPVEDEEPVEEP
+70 KEEPVEEAPVENEEPVEEP
-84 VFDTQDSTVE
+84 VFDVE
-94 IVLKDGAAI
+94 ASADEIALKDGAASFPDDC
-103 IKTSDLSEVKAILAK
+103 TLEQANAILSRV
-118 ALIANYDPEKDYSGL
+118 LIENYDSENDYSSL
-133 EWEYEC
+133 SWEYYC
-139 EGTGGLTGK
+139 EGKASLSGK
-148 LSNTAWGSI
+148 TNMAWGSI
-157 GGFTTKKVYTYTHP
+157 EGFKIQSGITRYTHP
-171 ALWDNADGTYRVRLA
+171 ALWDNADGTYSVRLA
-186 GSTETVSFTKA
+186 GTTETVNFTKIA
-197 TKLNSGITL
+197 KQNSGITL
-206 VENPTLKLFYNDDC
+206 VENPTLKLFYNDDG

-242 LTADDLHVTYYAHK
+242 LTADDLHVTYYAYK
-256 NAMQNEWVKLEGDT
+256 SAVQKAWVKLEGDT
-270 VNLTKYPAMTA
+270 VKETIFDVEYPAMGS
-281 GEQQIK
+281 GEQRIK
-287 ISYDGNESYYAA
+287 ISYDGNESYYGT

-308 VGRNDSKLEFVENPT
+308 VGRDDSKLEFCENPT
-323 IKLVYNDDLSVD
+323 IKLVYNDDLSID
-335 YAAAYQAIF
+335 YSAAYQAIF

-363 YYATAKTGS
+363 YYASVLAS
-372 AGNLGKAWVPL
+372 HEWMPL
-383 EGGKETLTYPGISE
+383 EGGKGSGINIALTFPEISE

-405 YAGSKTYSP
+405 YAGDKTHNPTS
-414 VTATADVTVLGRPEV
+414 VTAEVTVLGRPEV
-429 NVEKKNGPYS
+429 NVAQKEGPYN
-439 VGFVFADAKNY
+439 VGFVFADAENY

-470 LGFEDFTI
+470 LGYEDFTI
-478 MYNASTALMPEY
+478 KYNASTTLTPEY
-490 KELNYSGLLNRFTDG
+490 KELNYSGLLNKFTDG
-505 TWTIRFSWD
+505 TWTIRFSWN
-514 GTTAYK
+514 GTAAYK
-520 DGHFDVEVT
+520 DGYFDVEVT

-559 IFDNAIDWENSA
+559 IFDNAINWDNSA
-571 LPEDAGL
+571 LPEDASL
-578 GDFTIE
+578 SDFTIE
-584 YYASLASSSSTSN
+584 YYASSVSETGAF
-597 SDDSSDGSSG
+597 DGAFKNWAPVG
-607 VSLKWWVPIEGATV
+607 GGTV
-621 TIFGKEVGFPQ
+621 LLVKYPQ

-642 ITYNGSAEYRPS
+642 VTYKGSTEFRPS

-675 IIRANEDVPA
+675 IIRANEEVPA

-725 LPDRFQNSV
+725 LPDKFQNSV
-734 LLTIADPIFHEIYG
+734 IIKIIDPVLDSIYH
-748 KTLTEIMQ
+748 KSLTEIMQ
-756 EGTTVGALKEALN
+756 EGTTIGALKDALK
-769 TQTILDLLKQLNIDT
+769 TQEILDLLKKLNIDT

-862 AAAFNWD
+862 AATFNWD

-876 VAVKDTSNI
+876 VAVKDASNI

-894 KWKPYSSTTE
+894 KWKPYSSTTTA
-904 HPTEPG
+904 PTEPG

>member
-42 EEILANDAEIADV
+42 EEILANDAEDDV
-55 EEAIPTEEPTAEEPA
+55 EEAAPAEEPA
-70 EAAPVEDEEPVEEP
+70 EEEPVEEAPVENEEPVEEP
-84 VFDTQDSTVE
+84 VFDVEASADE
-94 IVLKDGAAI
+94 IVLKDGTASFPDDCTLEQAN
-103 IKTSDLSEVKAILAK
+103 AILSRV
-118 ALIANYDPEKDYSGL
+118 LIENYDSENDYSSL
-133 EWEYEC
+133 SWEYYC
-139 EGTGGLTGK
+139 EGKASLSGK
-148 LSNTAWGSI
+148 TNMAWGSI
-157 GGFTTKKVYTYTHP
+157 EGFKIKSGITRYTHP
-171 ALWDNADGTYRVRLA
+171 ALWDNADGTYSVRLA
-186 GSTETVSFTKA
+186 GTTETVNFTKIA
-197 TKLNSGITL
+197 KQNSGITL
-206 VENPTLKLFYNDDC
+206 VENPTLKLFYNDDG

-235 ASTTPEG
+235 ASTSPEG
-242 LTADDLHVTYYAHK
+242 LTADDLHVTYYATSK
-256 NAMQNEWVKLEGDT
+256 LGRNNWVKLEGDT
-270 VNLTKYPAMTA
+270 VKETIFDVEYPAMGS

-287 ISYDGNESYYAA
+287 ISYDGNEFYYGT

-308 VGRNDSKLEFVENPT
+308 VGRDDSRLEFCENPT
-323 IKLVYNDDLSVD
+323 IKFVYNDDLSID
-335 YAAAYQAIF
+335 YSAAYQAIF

-349 KEPEDITLDDLTIE
+349 KVPEDITLDDLTIE
-363 YYATAKTGS
+363 YYASVLAS
-372 AGNLGKAWVPL
+372 HEWMPL
-383 EGGKETLTYPGISE
+383 EGGKGSGVNIALTFPEISE

-405 YAGSKTYSP
+405 YAGDKTHNPTS
-414 VTATADVTVLGRPEV
+414 VTAEVTVLGRPEV
-429 NVEKKNGPYS
+429 NVEQKEGPYN
-439 VGFVFADAKNY
+439 VGFVFADAENY

-470 LGFEDFTI
+470 LGYEDFTI
-478 MYNASTALMPEY
+478 EYNASKAGSALPVFMPLDCNDIRY
-490 KELNYSGLLNRFTDG
+490 NKLTDG
-505 TWTIRFSWD
+505 TWTIRFSWN
-514 GTTAYK
+514 GTAAYK
-520 DGHFDVEVT
+520 DGYFDVEVT

-559 IFDNAIDWENSA
+559 IFDNAIDWDNSA
-571 LPEDAGL
+571 LPEDASL
-578 GDFTIE
+578 SDFTIE
-584 YYASLASSSSTSN
+584 YYASSVSETGAF
-597 SDDSSDGSSG
+597 DGAFKNWAPVG
-607 VSLKWWVPIEGATV
+607 GGTV
-621 TIFGKEVGFPQ
+621 LLVKYPQ

-725 LPDRFQNSV
+725 LPDRFNDSSFMKMADAACK
-734 LLTIADPIFHEIYG
+734 IACG
-748 KTLTEIMQ
+748 KTLTQIMQ
-756 EGTTVGALKEALN
+756 EGTTVGALKKALK
-769 TQTILDLLKQLNIDT
+769 TQEILDLLKKLNIDT

-847 ITWETE
+847 ITWDED
-853 IPKKLTTDE
+853 IPKKLTQEE

-894 KWKPYSSTTE
+894 KWKPYSSTTA
-904 HPTEPG
+904 PTEPG

>member
-42 EEILANDAEIADV
+42 EEILANDAEVADV
-55 EEAIPTEEPTAEEPA
+55 EEAAPAEEPA
-70 EAAPVEDEEPVEEP
+70 AEEPVEAAPVEAEEPVEEP
-84 VFDTQDSTVE
+84 VFDTQASADE

-103 IKTSDLSEVKAILAK
+103 IKTSDLNEVKAILAK
-118 ALIANYDPEKDYSGL
+118 ALIANYDPEKDYSEL
-133 EWEYEC
+133 EWQYEC
-139 EGTGGLTGK
+139 EGKNGLLK
-148 LSNTAWGSI
+148 NTAWGSI
-157 GGFTTKKVYTYTHP
+157 AGFSSTKWPVNYTHP

-186 GSTETVSFTKA
+186 GNTDVVVSFTKA

-206 VENPTLKLFYNDDC
+206 VENPTLKLFYNDDG

-242 LTADDLHVTYYAHK
+242 LTADDLHVTYYATSK
-256 NAMQNEWVKLEGDT
+256 LGRNNWVKLEGDT
-270 VNLTKYPAMTA
+270 VNLTQYPAMA
-281 GEQQIK
+281 SGEQQIK

-308 VGRNDSKLEFVENPT
+308 VGRDDSKLEFVENPT

-344 NLLET
+344 DLLGT

-405 YAGSKTYSP
+405 YAGSKTYNPITVS
-414 VTATADVTVLGRPEV
+414 TEITVLGRPEV
-429 NVEKKNGPYS
+429 NVEKKEGPYN
-439 VGFVFADAKNY
+439 VDFVFVDAENY

-470 LGFEDFTI
+470 LVFEDFTI
-478 MYNASTALMPEY
+478 TYNALTALAPDY
-490 KELNYSGLLNRFTDG
+490 KELNYSGPLNKFTDG

-520 DGHFDVEVT
+520 DGYFDVEVT
-529 VTDSREASAVVLKDG
+529 VTDNRKESAVVLKDG

-571 LPEDAGL
+571 LPKDASL
-578 GDFTIE
+578 SDFTIE
-584 YYASLASSSSTSN
+584 YYAILTSSSS
-597 SDDSSDGSSG
+597 SDDSSDDSG
-607 VSLKWWVPIEGATV
+607 VSLKRWVPIEGATV

-642 ITYNGSAEYRPS
+642 VTYKGSAEFRPS

-666 DVKVKVHSA
+666 DVNVKVHST
-675 IIRANEDVPA
+675 IIHANEEVPA
-685 NFVTIDPNDPKIDIY
+685 DFVTIDPNDPKIDIY

-708 SNVENDVSKLGG
+708 SNVEDNVSQLGG

-734 LLTIADPIFHEIYG
+734 LLTIADPIFREIYG

-756 EGTTVGALKEALN
+756 EGTTVGKLKEALN

-802 NTRVAFGT
+802 STRVAFGT

-847 ITWETE
+847 ITWAKD
-853 IPKKLTTDE
+853 IPKKLTQEE
-862 AAAFNWD
+862 AEAFNWN
-869 AYLTVDG
+869 AYLTVDD

-885 HYLYSGFTS
+885 HYLYNGFTS

>member
-42 EEILANDAEIADV
+42 EEILANDAEVDV
-55 EEAIPTEEPTAEEPA
+55 EEAAPAEEPA
-70 EAAPVEDEEPVEEP
+70 EEEPVEEAPVENEEPVEEP
-84 VFDTQDSTVE
+84 VFDVE
-94 IVLKDGAAI
+94 ASADEVVLKDGAASFPDDC
-103 IKTSDLSEVKAILAK
+103 TLEQANAILSRV
-118 ALIANYDPEKDYSGL
+118 LIENYDSENDYSSL
-133 EWEYEC
+133 SWEYYC
-139 EGTGGLTGK
+139 EGKASLSGK
-148 LSNTAWGSI
+148 TNMAWGSI
-157 GGFTTKKVYTYTHP
+157 EGFKIQSGITRYTHP
-171 ALWDNADGTYRVRLA
+171 ALWDNADGTYSVRLA
-186 GSTETVSFTKA
+186 GTTETVNFTKIA
-197 TKLNSGITL
+197 KQNSGITL
-206 VENPTLKLFYNDDC
+206 VENPTLKLFYNDDG

-242 LTADDLHVTYYAHK
+242 LTADDLHVTYYATSK
-256 NAMQNEWVKLEGDT
+256 LGRNNWVKLEGDT
-270 VNLTKYPAMTA
+270 VKETILNIPTNVEYPAMSS
-281 GEQQIK
+281 GEQRIK
-287 ISYDGNESYYAA
+287 ISYDGNESYYGT

-308 VGRNDSKLEFVENPT
+308 VGRDDSRLEFCENPT
-323 IKLVYNDDLSVD
+323 IKLVYNDDLSID
-335 YAAAYQAIF
+335 YSAAYQAIF
-344 NLLET
+344 DLLET

-363 YYATAKTGS
+363 YYATAKSGS
-372 AGNLGKAWVPL
+372 LGELGKEWMPL

-405 YAGSKTYSP
+405 YAGDKTHNPTS
-414 VTATADVTVLGRPEV
+414 VTAEVTVLGRPEV
-429 NVEKKNGPYS
+429 NVEQNDGPYN
-439 VGFVFADAKNY
+439 VGFVFADAENY

-470 LGFEDFTI
+470 LGYEDFTI
-478 MYNASTALMPEY
+478 EYNASKAGSALPVFMPLDCNDIRY
-490 KELNYSGLLNRFTDG
+490 NKLTDG
-505 TWTIRFSWD
+505 TWTIRFSWN
-514 GTTAYK
+514 GTAAYK
-520 DGHFDVEVT
+520 DGYFDVEVT
-529 VTDSREASAVVLKDG
+529 VTDSREASAVVLKDD

-559 IFDNAIDWENSA
+559 IFDNAIDWDNSA
-571 LPEDAGL
+571 LPAKEKLSLD
-578 GDFTIE
+578 DFTIE
-584 YYASLASSSSTSN
+584 YYASSVSETGAF
-597 SDDSSDGSSG
+597 DGAFKNWAPVG
-607 VSLKWWVPIEGATV
+607 GGTV
-621 TIFGKEVGFPQ
+621 ILVKYPQ

-642 ITYNGSAEYRPS
+642 VTYKGSAEFRPS

-675 IIRANEDVPA
+675 IIRANEEVPA

-725 LPDRFQNSV
+725 LPDKFQNSV
-734 LLTIADPIFHEIYG
+734 IIKIIDPVLDGIYH
-748 KTLTEIMQ
+748 KSLTEIMQ
-756 EGTTVGALKEALN
+756 EGTTVGALKEALK
-769 TQTILDLLKQLNIDT
+769 TQEILDLLKKLNIDT

-834 GVLTVLKVTKGVK
+834 GLLTVLKVTKGVK
-847 ITWETE
+847 ITWDED

-894 KWKPYSSTTE
+894 KWKPYSSTTA
-904 HPTEPG
+904 PTEPG

>member
-22 VSVGPVFATSASAE
+22 VSVGPVFATPASAE

-42 EEILANDAEIADV
+42 EEILSNDAEDDV
-55 EEAIPTEEPTAEEPA
+55 EEAAPAEEPA
-70 EAAPVEDEEPVEEP
+70 EEEPVEEAPVENEEPVEEP
-84 VFDTQDSTVE
+84 VFDVE
-94 IVLKDGAAI
+94 ASADEIALKDGAAI
-103 IKTSDLSEVKAILAK
+103 IKTSDLNEVKAILAK
-118 ALIANYDPEKDYSGL
+118 ALIANYDPEKDYSEL

-139 EGTGGLTGK
+139 EGKRALS
-148 LSNTAWGSI
+148 SNTAWGSI
-157 GGFTTKKVYTYTHP
+157 GGFTSKNWVGTSYTHP

-186 GSTETVSFTKA
+186 DNTDVVVSFTKA
-197 TKLNSGITL
+197 TKLNSGIAL
-206 VENPTLKLFYNDDC
+206 VENPTLKLFYNDDG

-242 LTADDLHVTYYAHK
+242 LTADDLHVTYYAASSLTGLKHD
-256 NAMQNEWVKLEGDT
+256 WVDFEGSSR
-270 VNLTKYPAMTA
+270 YPAMSS
-281 GEQQIK
+281 GEQRIK
-287 ISYDGNESYYAA
+287 ISYDGNESYYGT

-308 VGRNDSKLEFVENPT
+308 VGRDDSKLEFCENPT
-323 IKLVYNDDLSVD
+323 IKLVYNDDLSID
-335 YAAAYQAIF
+335 YSAAYQAIF

-363 YYATAKTGS
+363 YYASVLAS
-372 AGNLGKAWVPL
+372 HEWMPL
-383 EGGKETLTYPGISE
+383 EGGKGSGINIALTFPEISE

-405 YAGSKTYSP
+405 YAGDKTHNPTS
-414 VTATADVTVLGRPEV
+414 VTAEVTVLGRPEV
-429 NVEKKNGPYS
+429 NVAQKEGPYN
-439 VGFVFADAKNY
+439 VGFVFADAENY

-470 LGFEDFTI
+470 LGYEDFTI
-478 MYNASTALMPEY
+478 KYNASTTLTPEY
-490 KELNYSGLLNRFTDG
+490 KELNYSGLLNKFTDG
-505 TWTIRFSWD
+505 TWTIRFSWN
-514 GTTAYK
+514 GTAAYK
-520 DGHFDVEVT
+520 DGYFDVEVT

-559 IFDNAIDWENSA
+559 IFDNAIDWDNSA
-571 LPEDAGL
+571 LPEDASL
-578 GDFTIE
+578 SDFTIE
-584 YYASLASSSSTSN
+584 YYASSVSETGAF
-597 SDDSSDGSSG
+597 DGAFKNWAPVG
-607 VSLKWWVPIEGATV
+607 GGTV
-621 TIFGKEVGFPQ
+621 VVVKYPQ

-642 ITYNGSAEYRPS
+642 VTYKGSTEFRPS

-675 IIRANEDVPA
+675 IIRANEEVPA

-725 LPDRFQNSV
+725 LPDKFQNSV
-734 LLTIADPIFHEIYG
+734 IIKIIDPVLDGIYH
-748 KTLTEIMQ
+748 KSLTEIMQ
-756 EGTTVGALKEALN
+756 EGTTVGALKKALK
-769 TQTILDLLKQLNIDT
+769 TQEILDLLKKLNIDT

-876 VAVKDTSNI
+876 VAVKDASNI

-894 KWKPYSSTTE
+894 KWKPYSSTTTA
-904 HPTEPG
+904 PTEPG

>member
-42 EEILANDAEIADV
+42 EEILSNDAEDDV
-55 EEAIPTEEPTAEEPA
+55 EEAAPAEEPA
-70 EAAPVEDEEPVEEP
+70 EEEPVEEAPVENEEPVEEP
-84 VFDTQDSTVE
+84 VFDTQASTDE
-94 IVLKDGAAI
+94 IVLKDGAASFPDDC
-103 IKTSDLSEVKAILAK
+103 TLEQANAILSRV
-118 ALIANYDPEKDYSGL
+118 LIENYDSENDYSSL
-133 EWEYEC
+133 SWEYYC
-139 EGTGGLTGK
+139 EGKASLSGK
-148 LSNTAWGSI
+148 TNMAWGSI
-157 GGFTTKKVYTYTHP
+157 EGFKIQSGITRYTHP
-171 ALWDNADGTYRVRLA
+171 ALWDNADGTYSVRLA
-186 GSTETVSFTKA
+186 GTTETVNFTKIA
-197 TKLNSGITL
+197 KQNSGITL
-206 VENPTLKLFYNDDC
+206 VENPTLKLFYNDDG

-242 LTADDLHVTYYAHK
+242 LTADDLHVTYYAASSLTGLKHD
-256 NAMQNEWVKLEGDT
+256 WVDFEGSSR
-270 VNLTKYPAMTA
+270 YPAMSS
-281 GEQQIK
+281 GEQRIK
-287 ISYDGNESYYAA
+287 ISYDGNESYYGT

-308 VGRNDSKLEFVENPT
+308 VGRDDSRLEFCENPT
-323 IKLVYNDDLSVD
+323 IKLVYNDDLSID
-335 YAAAYQAIF
+335 YSAAYQAIF

-363 YYATAKTGS
+363 YYASVLAS
-372 AGNLGKAWVPL
+372 HEWMPL
-383 EGGKETLTYPGISE
+383 EGGKGSGINIALTFPEISE

-405 YAGSKTYSP
+405 YAGDKTHNPTS
-414 VTATADVTVLGRPEV
+414 VTAEVTVLGRPKV
-429 NVEKKNGPYS
+429 NVEQKDGPYN
-439 VGFVFADAKNY
+439 VGFVFADAENY

-464 ASNDQG
+464 ASNDQR
-470 LGFEDFTI
+470 LGYEDFTI
-478 MYNASTALMPEY
+478 EYNASKAGSALPVFMPLDCNDIRY
-490 KELNYSGLLNRFTDG
+490 NKLTDG
-505 TWTIRFSWD
+505 TWTIRFSWN
-514 GTTAYK
+514 GTAAYK
-520 DGHFDVEVT
+520 DGYFDVEVT

-559 IFDNAIDWENSA
+559 IFDNAIDWDNSA
-571 LPEDAGL
+571 LPAKEKL
-578 GDFTIE
+578 SLSDFTIE
-584 YYASLASSSSTSN
+584 YYASSVSETGAF
-597 SDDSSDGSSG
+597 DGA
-607 VSLKWWVPIEGATV
+607 LKAWAPVGGGTV
-621 TIFGKEVGFPQ
+621 VVVKYPQ

-642 ITYNGSAEYRPS
+642 VTYKGSTEFRPS

-725 LPDRFQNSV
+725 LPDRFNDSSFMKMADAACK
-734 LLTIADPIFHEIYG
+734 IACG

-756 EGTTVGALKEALN
+756 EGTTVGALKKALK
-769 TQTILDLLKQLNIDT
+769 TQEILDLLKKLNIDT

-834 GVLTVLKVTKGVK
+834 GLLTVLKVTKGVK
-847 ITWETE
+847 ITWDED
-853 IPKKLTTDE
+853 IPKKLTQEE
-862 AAAFNWD
+862 AEAFNWD

-894 KWKPYSSTTE
+894 KWKPYSSTTA
-904 HPTEPG
+904 PTEPG

>member
-42 EEILANDAEIADV
+42 EEILANDAEDDV
-55 EEAIPTEEPTAEEPA
+55 EEAAPAEEPA
-70 EAAPVEDEEPVEEP
+70 EEEPVEEAPVENEEPVEEP
-84 VFDTQDSTVE
+84 VFDVE
-94 IVLKDGAAI
+94 ASADEIALKDGTASFPDDCTLEQAN
-103 IKTSDLSEVKAILAK
+103 AILSRV
-118 ALIANYDPEKDYSGL
+118 LIENYDSENDYSSL
-133 EWEYEC
+133 SWEYYC
-139 EGTGGLTGK
+139 EGKASLSGK
-148 LSNTAWGSI
+148 TNMAWGSI
-157 GGFTTKKVYTYTHP
+157 EGFKIKSGITRYTHP
-171 ALWDNADGTYRVRLA
+171 ALWDNADGTYSVRLA
-186 GSTETVSFTKA
+186 GTTETVNFTKIA
-197 TKLNSGITL
+197 KQNSGITL
-206 VENPTLKLFYNDDC
+206 VENPTLKLFYNDDG

-242 LTADDLHVTYYAHK
+242 LTADDLHVTYYAASSLTGLKHD
-256 NAMQNEWVKLEGDT
+256 WVDFEGSSR
-270 VNLTKYPAMTA
+270 YPAMSF
-281 GEQQIK
+281 GEQRIK
-287 ISYDGNESYYAA
+287 ISYDGNESYYGT

-308 VGRNDSKLEFVENPT
+308 VGRDDSKLEFCENPT
-323 IKLVYNDDLSVD
+323 IKLVYNDDLSID
-335 YAAAYQAIF
+335 YSAAYQAIF

-349 KEPEDITLDDLTIE
+349 KVPEDITLDDLTIE
-363 YYATAKTGS
+363 YYATAKSGS
-372 AGNLGKAWVPL
+372 LGELGKEWMPL

-397 GTQTIRVS
+397 GTQTIRIS
-405 YAGSKTYSP
+405 YAGDKTHNPTS
-414 VTATADVTVLGRPEV
+414 VTAEVTVLGRPEV
-429 NVEKKNGPYS
+429 NVAQKEGPYN
-439 VGFVFADAKNY
+439 VGFVFADAENY

-470 LGFEDFTI
+470 LGYEDFTI
-478 MYNASTALMPEY
+478 KYNASTTLTPEY
-490 KELNYSGLLNRFTDG
+490 KELNYSGLLNKFTDG
-505 TWTIRFSWD
+505 TWTIRFSWN
-514 GTTAYK
+514 GTAAYK
-520 DGHFDVEVT
+520 DGYFDVEVT

-559 IFDNAIDWENSA
+559 IFDNAIDWDNSA
-571 LPEDAGL
+571 LPAKEKLSLD
-578 GDFTIE
+578 DFTIE
-584 YYASLASSSSTSN
+584 YYASSVSETGAF
-597 SDDSSDGSSG
+597 DGA
-607 VSLKWWVPIEGATV
+607 LKAWAPVGGGTV
-621 TIFGKEVGFPQ
+621 VVVKYPQ

-642 ITYNGSAEYRPS
+642 VTYKGSTEFRPS

-675 IIRANEDVPA
+675 IIRANEEVPA

-725 LPDRFQNSV
+725 LPDKFQNSV
-734 LLTIADPIFHEIYG
+734 IIKIIDPVLDAIYH
-748 KTLTEIMQ
+748 KSLTEIMQ
-756 EGTTVGALKEALN
+756 EGTTVGALKEALK
-769 TQTILDLLKQLNIDT
+769 TQEILDLLKKLNIDT

-876 VAVKDTSNI
+876 VAVKDASNI
-885 HYLYSGFTS
+885 RYLYSGFTS
-894 KWKPYSSTTE
+894 KWKPYSSTITA
-904 HPTEPG
+904 PTEPG

>member
-22 VSVGPVFATSASAE
+22 VSVGPVFATSAFAE

-42 EEILANDAEIADV
+42 EEILANDAEDDI
-55 EEAIPTEEPTAEEPA
+55 EEAAPAEEPA
-70 EAAPVEDEEPVEEP
+70 EEEPVEEAPVENEEPVEEP
-84 VFDTQDSTVE
+84 VFDVE
-94 IVLKDGAAI
+94 ASADEIALKDGAAI
-103 IKTSDLSEVKAILAK
+103 IKTSDLNEVKAILAK
-118 ALIANYDPEKDYSGL
+118 ALIANYDPEKDYSEL

-139 EGTGGLTGK
+139 EGKRALS
-148 LSNTAWGSI
+148 SNTAWGSI
-157 GGFTTKKVYTYTHP
+157 GGFTSKNWVGTSYTHP

-186 GSTETVSFTKA
+186 SNTDVVVSFTKA

-206 VENPTLKLFYNDDC
+206 VENPTLKLFYNDDG

-242 LTADDLHVTYYAHK
+242 LTADDLHVTYYAASSLTGLKHD
-256 NAMQNEWVKLEGDT
+256 WVDFEGSSR
-270 VNLTKYPAMTA
+270 YPAMSS
-281 GEQQIK
+281 GEQRIK
-287 ISYDGNESYYAA
+287 ISYDGNESYYGT

-308 VGRNDSKLEFVENPT
+308 VGRDDSKLEFCENPT
-323 IKLVYNDDLSVD
+323 IKLVYNDDLSID
-335 YAAAYQAIF
+335 YSAAYQAIF

-363 YYATAKTGS
+363 YYASVLAS
-372 AGNLGKAWVPL
+372 HEWMPL
-383 EGGKETLTYPGISE
+383 EGGKGSGINIALTFPEISE

-405 YAGSKTYSP
+405 YAGDKTHNPTS
-414 VTATADVTVLGRPEV
+414 VTAEVTVLGRPEV
-429 NVEKKNGPYS
+429 NVAQKEGPYN
-439 VGFVFADAKNY
+439 VGFVFADAENY

-470 LGFEDFTI
+470 LGYEDFTI
-478 MYNASTALMPEY
+478 KYNASTTLTPEY
-490 KELNYSGLLNRFTDG
+490 KELNYSGLLNKFTDG
-505 TWTIRFSWD
+505 TWTIRFSWN
-514 GTTAYK
+514 GTAAYK
-520 DGHFDVEVT
+520 DGYFDVEVT

-559 IFDNAIDWENSA
+559 IFDNAIDWDNSA
-571 LPEDAGL
+571 LPAKEKLSLD
-578 GDFTIE
+578 DFTIE
-584 YYASLASSSSTSN
+584 YYASSVSETGAF
-597 SDDSSDGSSG
+597 DGA
-607 VSLKWWVPIEGATV
+607 LKAWAPVGGGTV
-621 TIFGKEVGFPQ
+621 VVVKYPQ

-642 ITYNGSAEYRPS
+642 VTYKGSTEFRPS

-675 IIRANEDVPA
+675 IIRANEEVPA

-725 LPDRFQNSV
+725 LPDKFQNSV
-734 LLTIADPIFHEIYG
+734 IIKIIDPVLDSIYH
-748 KTLTEIMQ
+748 KSLTEIMQ
-756 EGTTVGALKEALN
+756 EGTTIGALKEALK
-769 TQTILDLLKQLNIDT
+769 TQEILDLLKKLNIDT

-834 GVLTVLKVTKGVK
+834 GVLTVLKVTNGVK

-862 AAAFNWD
+862 ATTFNWD

-876 VAVKDTSNI
+876 VAVKDASNI

>member
-42 EEILANDAEIADV
+42 EEILENDAEHDV
-55 EEAIPTEEPTAEEPA
+55 E
-70 EAAPVEDEEPVEEP
+70 EAAPVEEPAEEEPVEEAPVENGEPVEEP
-84 VFDTQDSTVE
+84 VFDVE
-94 IVLKDGAAI
+94 ASADEIALKDGAAI
-103 IKTSDLSEVKAILAK
+103 IKTSDLNEVKAILAK
-118 ALIANYDPEKDYSGL
+118 ALIANYDPEKDYSEL

-139 EGTGGLTGK
+139 EGKRALS
-148 LSNTAWGSI
+148 SNTAWGSI
-157 GGFTTKKVYTYTHP
+157 GGFTSKNWVGTSYTHP

-186 GSTETVSFTKA
+186 SNTDVVVSFTKA

-242 LTADDLHVTYYAHK
+242 LTADDLHVTYYAASSLTGLKHD
-256 NAMQNEWVKLEGDT
+256 WVDFEGSSR
-270 VNLTKYPAMTA
+270 YPAMGS

-287 ISYDGNESYYAA
+287 ISYDGNEFYYGT
-299 EVEFTVNVE
+299 EVEFTVNVG
-308 VGRNDSKLEFVENPT
+308 VGRDDSRLEFCENPT
-323 IKLVYNDDLSVD
+323 IKLVYNDDLSID
-335 YAAAYQAIF
+335 YSAAYQAIF

-349 KEPEDITLDDLTIE
+349 KVPEDITLDDLTIE
-363 YYATAKTGS
+363 YYASVLAS
-372 AGNLGKAWVPL
+372 HEWMPL
-383 EGGKETLTYPGISE
+383 EGGKGSGVNIALTFPEISE

-405 YAGSKTYSP
+405 YVGDKTHNPTS
-414 VTATADVTVLGRPEV
+414 VTAEVTVLGRPEV
-429 NVEKKNGPYS
+429 TVEQNDGPYNVS
-439 VGFVFADAKNY
+439 FVFADAENY
-450 DYDATARAIYDAVV
+450 DYNSTARAIYDAVV

-470 LGFEDFTI
+470 LGYEDFTI
-478 MYNASTALMPEY
+478 EYNASKAGSALPVFMPLDCNDIRY
-490 KELNYSGLLNRFTDG
+490 NKLTDG
-505 TWTIRFSWD
+505 TWTIRFSWN
-514 GTTAYK
+514 GTAAYK
-520 DGHFDVEVT
+520 DGYFDVEVT

-559 IFDNAIDWENSA
+559 IFDNAIDWDNSA
-571 LPEDAGL
+571 LPAKEELSL

-584 YYASLASSSSTSN
+584 YYASSVSETGAF
-597 SDDSSDGSSG
+597 DGAFKNWAPVG
-607 VSLKWWVPIEGATV
+607 GGTV
-621 TIFGKEVGFPQ
+621 LLVKYPQ

-642 ITYNGSAEYRPS
+642 VTYKGSAEFRPS

-675 IIRANEDVPA
+675 IIRANEEVPA

-725 LPDRFQNSV
+725 LPDRFNDSSFMKMADAACK
-734 LLTIADPIFHEIYG
+734 IACG

-756 EGTTVGALKEALN
+756 EGTTVGALKKALK
-769 TQTILDLLKQLNIDT
+769 TQEILDLLKKLNIDT

-834 GVLTVLKVTKGVK
+834 GLLTVLKVTKGVK
-847 ITWETE
+847 ITWDED
-853 IPKKLTTDE
+853 IPKKLTQEE
-862 AAAFNWD
+862 AETFNWN

-876 VAVKDTSNI
+876 VAVEDTSNI

-894 KWKPYSSTTE
+894 KWKPYSSTTA
-904 HPTEPG
+904 PTEPG

>member
-42 EEILANDAEIADV
+42 EEILANDAEDDV
-55 EEAIPTEEPTAEEPA
+55 EEAAPAEEPA
-70 EAAPVEDEEPVEEP
+70 EEEPVDAAPVEDEEPVEEP
-84 VFDTQDSTVE
+84 VFDTQASADE
-94 IVLKDGAAI
+94 IALKDGAAI
-103 IKTSDLSEVKAILAK
+103 IKTSDLNEVKAILAK
-118 ALIANYDPEKDYSGL
+118 ALIANYDPEKDYSEL

-139 EGTGGLTGK
+139 EGKRALS
-148 LSNTAWGSI
+148 SNTAWGSI
-157 GGFTTKKVYTYTHP
+157 GGFTSKNWVGTSYTHP

-186 GSTETVSFTKA
+186 SNTDVVVSFTKA
-197 TKLNSGITL
+197 TKLNSGIAL
-206 VENPTLKLFYNDDC
+206 VENPTLKLFYNDDG

-242 LTADDLHVTYYAHK
+242 LTADDLHVTYYAASSLTGLKHD
-256 NAMQNEWVKLEGDT
+256 WVDFEGSSR
-270 VNLTKYPAMTA
+270 YPAMSS
-281 GEQQIK
+281 GEQRIK
-287 ISYDGNESYYAA
+287 ISYDGNESYYGT

-308 VGRNDSKLEFVENPT
+308 VGRDDSKLEFCENPT
-323 IKLVYNDDLSVD
+323 IKLVYNDDLSID
-335 YAAAYQAIF
+335 YSAAYQAIF

-349 KEPEDITLDDLTIE
+349 KVPEDITLDDLTIE
-363 YYATAKTGS
+363 YYASVLAS
-372 AGNLGKAWVPL
+372 HEWMPL
-383 EGGKETLTYPGISE
+383 EGGKGSGINIALTFPEISE

-405 YAGSKTYSP
+405 YAGDKTHNPTS
-414 VTATADVTVLGRPEV
+414 VTAEVTVLGRPEV
-429 NVEKKNGPYS
+429 NVAQKEGPYN
-439 VGFVFADAKNY
+439 VGFVFADAESY

-470 LGFEDFTI
+470 LGYEDFTI
-478 MYNASTALMPEY
+478 KYNASTTLTPEY
-490 KELNYSGLLNRFTDG
+490 KELNYSGLLNKFTDG
-505 TWTIRFSWD
+505 TWTIRFSWN
-514 GTTAYK
+514 GTAAYK
-520 DGHFDVEVT
+520 DGYFDVEVT

-559 IFDNAIDWENSA
+559 IFDNAINWDNSA
-571 LPEDAGL
+571 LPEDASL
-578 GDFTIE
+578 SDFTIE
-584 YYASLASSSSTSN
+584 YYASSVSETGAF
-597 SDDSSDGSSG
+597 DGA
-607 VSLKWWVPIEGATV
+607 LKAWVPVGGGTV
-621 TIFGKEVGFPQ
+621 VVVKYPQ

-642 ITYNGSAEYRPS
+642 VTYKGSTEFRPS

-675 IIRANEDVPA
+675 IIRANEEVPA

-725 LPDRFQNSV
+725 LPDKFQNSV
-734 LLTIADPIFHEIYG
+734 IIKIIDPVLDSIYH
-748 KTLTEIMQ
+748 KSLTEIMQ
-756 EGTTVGALKEALN
+756 EGTTIGALKEALK
-769 TQTILDLLKQLNIDT
+769 TQEILDLLKKLNIDT

-894 KWKPYSSTTE
+894 KWKPYSSTTTA
-904 HPTEPG
+904 PTEPG

>member
-42 EEILANDAEIADV
+42 EEILSNDAEDDV
-55 EEAIPTEEPTAEEPA
+55 EEAAPAEEPA
-70 EAAPVEDEEPVEEP
+70 EEEPVEEAPVENEEPVEEP
-84 VFDTQDSTVE
+84 VFDVE
-94 IVLKDGAAI
+94 ASADEVVLKDGAASFPDDC
-103 IKTSDLSEVKAILAK
+103 TLEQANAILSRV
-118 ALIANYDPEKDYSGL
+118 LIENYDSENDYSSL
-133 EWEYEC
+133 SWEYYC
-139 EGTGGLTGK
+139 EGKASLSGK
-148 LSNTAWGSI
+148 TNMAWGSI
-157 GGFTTKKVYTYTHP
+157 EGFKIQSGITRYTHP
-171 ALWDNADGTYRVRLA
+171 ALWDNADGTYSVRLA
-186 GSTETVSFTKA
+186 GTTETVNFTKIA
-197 TKLNSGITL
+197 KQNSGITL
-206 VENPTLKLFYNDDC
+206 VENPTLKLFYNDDG

-242 LTADDLHVTYYAHK
+242 LTADDLHVTYYAASSLTGLKHD
-256 NAMQNEWVKLEGDT
+256 WVDFEGSSR
-270 VNLTKYPAMTA
+270 YPAMGS

-287 ISYDGNESYYAA
+287 ISYDGNESYYGT

-308 VGRNDSKLEFVENPT
+308 VGRDDSRLEFCENPT
-323 IKLVYNDDLSVD
+323 IKLVYNDDLSID
-335 YAAAYQAIF
+335 YSAAYQAIF

-363 YYATAKTGS
+363 YYASVLAS
-372 AGNLGKAWVPL
+372 HEWMPL
-383 EGGKETLTYPGISE
+383 EGGKGSGVNIALTFPEISE

-405 YAGSKTYSP
+405 YAGDKTHNPTS
-414 VTATADVTVLGRPEV
+414 VTAEVTVLGRPEV
-429 NVEKKNGPYS
+429 NVEQNDGPYNVS
-439 VGFVFADAKNY
+439 FVFADAENY
-450 DYDATARAIYDAVV
+450 DYDSTARAIYDAVV

-470 LGFEDFTI
+470 LGYEDFTI
-478 MYNASTALMPEY
+478 EYNASKAGSALPVFMPLDCNDIRY
-490 KELNYSGLLNRFTDG
+490 NKLTDG
-505 TWTIRFSWD
+505 TWTIRFSWN
-514 GTTAYK
+514 GTAAYK
-520 DGHFDVEVT
+520 DGYFDVEVT

-559 IFDNAIDWENSA
+559 IFDNAIDWDNSA
-571 LPEDAGL
+571 LPAKEELSL

-584 YYASLASSSSTSN
+584 YYASSVSETGAF
-597 SDDSSDGSSG
+597 DGAFKNWAPVG
-607 VSLKWWVPIEGATV
+607 GGTV
-621 TIFGKEVGFPQ
+621 LLVKYPQ

-642 ITYNGSAEYRPS
+642 VTYKGSTEFRPS

-675 IIRANEDVPA
+675 IIRANEEVPA

-725 LPDRFQNSV
+725 LPDKFQNSV
-734 LLTIADPIFHEIYG
+734 IIKIIDPVLDGIYH
-748 KTLTEIMQ
+748 KSLTEIMQ
-756 EGTTVGALKEALN
+756 EGTTVGALKKALK
-769 TQTILDLLKQLNIDT
+769 TQEILDLLKKLNIDT

-834 GVLTVLKVTKGVK
+834 GLLTVLKVTKGVK
-847 ITWETE
+847 ITWDED

-894 KWKPYSSTTE
+894 KWKPYSSTTA
-904 HPTEPG
+904 PTEPG

>member
-55 EEAIPTEEPTAEEPA
+55 EAAIPTEEPTAEEPA
-70 EAAPVEDEEPVEEP
+70 EAAPVDDEEPVEEP
-84 VFDTQDSTVE
+84 VFDTQASTDE

-103 IKTSDLSEVKAILAK
+103 IKTSDLNEVKAILAK
-118 ALIANYDPEKDYSGL
+118 ALIANYDPEKDYSEL

-139 EGTGGLTGK
+139 KGSDTITGASK
-148 LSNTAWGSI
+148 NTAWGSI
-157 GGFTTKKVYTYTHP
+157 AGYTSKRGIITFTHP

-206 VENPTLKLFYNDDC
+206 VENPTLKLFYNDDG

-242 LTADDLHVTYYAHK
+242 LTADDLHVTYYAASSLTGLKHD
-256 NAMQNEWVKLEGDT
+256 WVDFEGSSR
-270 VNLTKYPAMTA
+270 YPAMTA
-281 GEQQIK
+281 GEQRIK
-287 ISYDGNESYYAA
+287 ISYDGNESYYGT

-308 VGRNDSKLEFVENPT
+308 VGRDDSKLEFCENPT
-323 IKLVYNDDLSVD
+323 IKLVYNDDLSID
-335 YAAAYQAIF
+335 YSAAYQAIF

-349 KEPEDITLDDLTIE
+349 KVPEDITLDDLTIE
-363 YYATAKTGS
+363 YYASVLAS
-372 AGNLGKAWVPL
+372 HEWMPL
-383 EGGKETLTYPGISE
+383 EGGKGSGINIALTFPEISE

-405 YAGSKTYSP
+405 YAGDKTHNPTS
-414 VTATADVTVLGRPEV
+414 VTAEVTVLGRPEV
-429 NVEKKNGPYS
+429 NVAQKEGPYN
-439 VGFVFADAKNY
+439 VGFVFADAENY

-470 LGFEDFTI
+470 LGYEDFTI
-478 MYNASTALMPEY
+478 EYNASKAGSALPVFMPLDCNDIRY
-490 KELNYSGLLNRFTDG
+490 NKLTDG
-505 TWTIRFSWD
+505 TWTIRFSWN
-514 GTTAYK
+514 GTAAYK
-520 DGHFDVEVT
+520 DGYFDVEVT

-559 IFDNAIDWENSA
+559 IFDNAIDWDNSA
-571 LPEDAGL
+571 LPAKEELSL

-584 YYASLASSSSTSN
+584 YYASSVSETGAF
-597 SDDSSDGSSG
+597 DGA
-607 VSLKWWVPIEGATV
+607 LKAWAPVGGGTV
-621 TIFGKEVGFPQ
+621 LLVKYPQ

-642 ITYNGSAEYRPS
+642 VTYNGSAEYRPS

-675 IIRANEDVPA
+675 IIRANEEVPA

-725 LPDRFQNSV
+725 LPDKFQNSV
-734 LLTIADPIFHEIYG
+734 IIKIIDPVLDSIYH
-748 KTLTEIMQ
+748 KSLTEIMQ
-756 EGTTVGALKEALN
+756 EGTTIGALKEALK
-769 TQTILDLLKQLNIDT
+769 TQEILDLLKKLNIDT

-894 KWKPYSSTTE
+894 KWKPYSSTTTA
-904 HPTEPG
+904 PTEPG

>member
-42 EEILANDAEIADV
+42 EEILSNDAEDDV
-55 EEAIPTEEPTAEEPA
+55 EEAAPAEEPA
-70 EAAPVEDEEPVEEP
+70 EEEPVEEAPVENEEPVEEP
-84 VFDTQDSTVE
+84 VFDTQASTDE
-94 IVLKDGAAI
+94 IVLKDGAASFPDDC
-103 IKTSDLSEVKAILAK
+103 TLEQANAILSRV
-118 ALIANYDPEKDYSGL
+118 LIENYDSENDYSSL
-133 EWEYEC
+133 SWEYYC
-139 EGTGGLTGK
+139 EGKASLSGK
-148 LSNTAWGSI
+148 TNMAWGSI
-157 GGFTTKKVYTYTHP
+157 EGFKIQSGITRYTHP
-171 ALWDNADGTYRVRLA
+171 ALWDNADGTYSVRLA
-186 GSTETVSFTKA
+186 GTTETVNFTKIA
-197 TKLNSGITL
+197 KQNSGITL
-206 VENPTLKLFYNDDC
+206 VENPTLKLFYNDDG

-242 LTADDLHVTYYAHK
+242 LTADDLHVTYYAYK
-256 NAMQNEWVKLEGDT
+256 SAVQKAWVKLEGDT
-270 VNLTKYPAMTA
+270 VKETIFDVEYPAMGS

-287 ISYDGNESYYAA
+287 ISYDGNESYYGT

-308 VGRNDSKLEFVENPT
+308 VGRDDSRLEFCENPT
-323 IKLVYNDDLSVD
+323 IKLVYNDDLSID
-335 YAAAYQAIF
+335 YSSAYQAIF

-349 KEPEDITLDDLTIE
+349 KVPEDITLDDLTIE
-363 YYATAKTGS
+363 YYASVLAS
-372 AGNLGKAWVPL
+372 HEWMPL
-383 EGGKETLTYPGISE
+383 EGGKGSGINIALTFPGISE

-405 YAGSKTYSP
+405 YAGDKTHNPTS
-414 VTATADVTVLGRPEV
+414 VTAEVTVLGRPEV
-429 NVEKKNGPYS
+429 NVEQNDGPYNVS
-439 VGFVFADAKNY
+439 FVFADAENY

-470 LGFEDFTI
+470 LGYEDFTI
-478 MYNASTALMPEY
+478 EYNASKAGSALPVFMPLDCNDIRY
-490 KELNYSGLLNRFTDG
+490 NKLTDG
-505 TWTIRFSWD
+505 TWTIRFSWN
-514 GTTAYK
+514 GTAAYK
-520 DGHFDVEVT
+520 DGYFDVEVT

-559 IFDNAIDWENSA
+559 IFDNAIDWDNSA
-571 LPEDAGL
+571 LPAKEKLSLD
-578 GDFTIE
+578 DFTIE
-584 YYASLASSSSTSN
+584 YYASSVSETGAF
-597 SDDSSDGSSG
+597 DGA
-607 VSLKWWVPIEGATV
+607 LKAWAPVGGGTV
-621 TIFGKEVGFPQ
+621 LLVKYPQ

-642 ITYNGSAEYRPS
+642 VTYKGSAEFRPS

-675 IIRANEDVPA
+675 IIRANEEVPA

-725 LPDRFQNSV
+725 LPDRFNDSSFMKMADAACK
-734 LLTIADPIFHEIYG
+734 IACG

-756 EGTTVGALKEALN
+756 EGTTVGALKKALK
-769 TQTILDLLKQLNIDT
+769 TQEILDLLKKLNIDT

-825 ANYNTGVGV
+825 ANYNTDVGV

-847 ITWETE
+847 ITWDED
-853 IPKKLTTDE
+853 IPKKLTQEE
-862 AAAFNWD
+862 AEAFNWD

-894 KWKPYSSTTE
+894 KWKPYSSTTA
-904 HPTEPG
+904 PTEPG

>member
-42 EEILANDAEIADV
+42 EEILANDAEDDV
-55 EEAIPTEEPTAEEPA
+55 EEAAPAEEPA
-70 EAAPVEDEEPVEEP
+70 EEEPVEEAPVENEEPVEEP
-84 VFDTQDSTVE
+84 VFDVE
-94 IVLKDGAAI
+94 ASADEIALKDGAAI
-103 IKTSDLSEVKAILAK
+103 IRTSDLNEVKAILAK
-118 ALIANYDPEKDYSGL
+118 ALIANYDPEKDYSEL

-139 EGTGGLTGK
+139 EGKRALS
-148 LSNTAWGSI
+148 SNTAWGSI
-157 GGFTTKKVYTYTHP
+157 GGFTSKNWVGTSYTHP

-186 GSTETVSFTKA
+186 GNTDVVVGFTKA
-197 TKLNSGITL
+197 TKLNSGIAL
-206 VENPTLKLFYNDDC
+206 VENPTLKLFYNDDG

-242 LTADDLHVTYYAHK
+242 LTADDLHVTYYAASSLTGLKHD
-256 NAMQNEWVKLEGDT
+256 WVDFEGSSR
-270 VNLTKYPAMTA
+270 YPAMSS

-287 ISYDGNESYYAA
+287 ISYDGNESYYGT

-308 VGRNDSKLEFVENPT
+308 VGRDDSKLEFCENPT
-323 IKLVYNDDLSVD
+323 IKLVYNDDLSID
-335 YAAAYQAIF
+335 YSAAYQAIF

-363 YYATAKTGS
+363 YYASVLAS
-372 AGNLGKAWVPL
+372 HEWMPL
-383 EGGKETLTYPGISE
+383 EGGKGSGINIALTFPEISE

-405 YAGSKTYSP
+405 YAGDKTHNPTS
-414 VTATADVTVLGRPEV
+414 VTAEVTVLGRPEV
-429 NVEKKNGPYS
+429 NVAQKEGPYN
-439 VGFVFADAKNY
+439 VGFVFADAENY

-470 LGFEDFTI
+470 LGYEDFTI
-478 MYNASTALMPEY
+478 KYNASTTLTPEY
-490 KELNYSGLLNRFTDG
+490 KELNYSGLLNKFTDG
-505 TWTIRFSWD
+505 TWTIRFSWN
-514 GTTAYK
+514 GTAAYK
-520 DGHFDVEVT
+520 DGYFDVEVT

-559 IFDNAIDWENSA
+559 IFDNAIDWDNSA
-571 LPEDAGL
+571 LPAKEKLSLD
-578 GDFTIE
+578 DFTIE
-584 YYASLASSSSTSN
+584 YYASSVSETGAF
-597 SDDSSDGSSG
+597 DGA
-607 VSLKWWVPIEGATV
+607 LKAWVPVGGGTV
-621 TIFGKEVGFPQ
+621 VVVKYPQ

-642 ITYNGSAEYRPS
+642 VTYKGSTEFRPS

-675 IIRANEDVPA
+675 IIRANEEVPA
-685 NFVTIDPNDPKIDIY
+685 NFVTIVPNDPKIDIY

-725 LPDRFQNSV
+725 LPDKFQNSV
-734 LLTIADPIFHEIYG
+734 IIKIIDPVLDSIYH
-748 KTLTEIMQ
+748 KSLTEIMQ
-756 EGTTVGALKEALN
+756 EGTTIGALKEALK
-769 TQTILDLLKQLNIDT
+769 TQEILDLLKKLNIDT

-876 VAVKDTSNI
+876 VAVKDASNI

>member
-42 EEILANDAEIADV
+42 EEILSNDAEDDV
-55 EEAIPTEEPTAEEPA
+55 EEAAPAEEPA
-70 EAAPVEDEEPVEEP
+70 EEEPVEEAPVENEEPVEEP
-84 VFDTQDSTVE
+84 VFDTQASTDEV
-94 IVLKDGAAI
+94 VLKDGTASFPDDCTLEQAN
-103 IKTSDLSEVKAILAK
+103 AILSRV
-118 ALIANYDPEKDYSGL
+118 LIENYDSENDYSSL
-133 EWEYEC
+133 SWEYYC
-139 EGTGGLTGK
+139 EGKASLSGK
-148 LSNTAWGSI
+148 TNMAWGSI
-157 GGFTTKKVYTYTHP
+157 EGFKIQSGITRYTHP
-171 ALWDNADGTYRVRLA
+171 ALWDNADGTYSVRLA
-186 GSTETVSFTKA
+186 GTTETVNFTKIA
-197 TKLNSGITL
+197 KQNSGITL
-206 VENPTLKLFYNDDC
+206 VENPTLKLFYNDDG

-242 LTADDLHVTYYAHK
+242 FTADDLHVTYYAASSLTGLKHD
-256 NAMQNEWVKLEGDT
+256 WVDFEGSSR
-270 VNLTKYPAMTA
+270 YPAMSF
-281 GEQQIK
+281 GEQRIK
-287 ISYDGNESYYAA
+287 ISYDGNESYYGT

-308 VGRNDSKLEFVENPT
+308 VGRDDSKLEFCENPT
-323 IKLVYNDDLSVD
+323 IKLVYNDDLSID
-335 YAAAYQAIF
+335 YSAAYQAIF

-349 KEPEDITLDDLTIE
+349 KLPEDITLDDLTIE
-363 YYATAKTGS
+363 YYATAKSGS
-372 AGNLGKAWVPL
+372 LGELGKEWMPL

-405 YAGSKTYSP
+405 YAGDKTHNPTS
-414 VTATADVTVLGRPEV
+414 VTAEVTVLGRPEV
-429 NVEKKNGPYS
+429 NVAQKEGPYN
-439 VGFVFADAKNY
+439 VGFVFADAENY
-450 DYDATARAIYDAVV
+450 NYDATARAIYDAVV

-470 LGFEDFTI
+470 LGYEDFTI
-478 MYNASTALMPEY
+478 KYNASTTLTPEY
-490 KELNYSGLLNRFTDG
+490 KELNYSGLLNKFTDG
-505 TWTIRFSWD
+505 TWTIRFSWN
-514 GTTAYK
+514 GTAAYK
-520 DGHFDVEVT
+520 DGYFDVEVT

-559 IFDNAIDWENSA
+559 IFDNAIDWDNST
-571 LPEDAGL
+571 LPAKEKLSLD
-578 GDFTIE
+578 DFAIE
-584 YYASLASSSSTSN
+584 YYASSVSETGAF
-597 SDDSSDGSSG
+597 DGA
-607 VSLKWWVPIEGATV
+607 LKAWAPVGGGTV
-621 TIFGKEVGFPQ
+621 VVVKYPQ

-642 ITYNGSAEYRPS
+642 VTYKGSTEFRPS

-675 IIRANEDVPA
+675 IIRANEEVPA

-725 LPDRFQNSV
+725 LPDRFNDSSFMKMADAACK
-734 LLTIADPIFHEIYG
+734 IACG

-756 EGTTVGALKEALN
+756 EGTTVGALKKALK
-769 TQTILDLLKQLNIDT
+769 TQEILDLLKKLNIDT

-834 GVLTVLKVTKGVK
+834 GLLTVLKVTKGVK
-847 ITWETE
+847 ITWDED
-853 IPKKLTTDE
+853 IPKKLTQEE
-862 AAAFNWD
+862 AEAFNWN

-894 KWKPYSSTTE
+894 KWKPYSSTTA
-904 HPTEPG
+904 PTEPG

>member
-42 EEILANDAEIADV
+42 EEILENDAEDDV
-55 EEAIPTEEPTAEEPA
+55 E
-70 EAAPVEDEEPVEEP
+70 EAAPVEEPAEEEPVEEAPVENEEPVEEP
-84 VFDTQDSTVE
+84 VFDVEASADE

-103 IKTSDLSEVKAILAK
+103 IKTSDLNEVKAILAK
-118 ALIANYDPEKDYSGL
+118 ALIANYDPEKDYSEL

-139 EGTGGLTGK
+139 EGKRALS
-148 LSNTAWGSI
+148 SNTAWGSI
-157 GGFTTKKVYTYTHP
+157 GGFTSKNWVGTSYTHP

-186 GSTETVSFTKA
+186 SNTDVVVSFTKA

-206 VENPTLKLFYNDDC
+206 VENPTLKLFYNDDG

-235 ASTTPEG
+235 VSTTPEG
-242 LTADDLHVTYYAHK
+242 LTADDLHVTYYAASSLTGLKHD
-256 NAMQNEWVKLEGDT
+256 WVDFEGSSR
-270 VNLTKYPAMTA
+270 YPAMGS

-287 ISYDGNESYYAA
+287 ISYDGNESYYGT

-308 VGRNDSKLEFVENPT
+308 VGRDDSKLEFCENPT
-323 IKLVYNDDLSVD
+323 IKLVYNDDLSID
-335 YAAAYQAIF
+335 YSAAYQAIF

-363 YYATAKTGS
+363 YYASVLAS
-372 AGNLGKAWVPL
+372 HEWMPL
-383 EGGKETLTYPGISE
+383 EGGKGSGINIALTFPEISE

-405 YAGSKTYSP
+405 YAGDKTHNPTS
-414 VTATADVTVLGRPEV
+414 VTAEVTVLGRPEV
-429 NVEKKNGPYS
+429 NVAQKEGPYN
-439 VGFVFADAKNY
+439 VGFVFADAENY

-470 LGFEDFTI
+470 LGYEDFTI
-478 MYNASTALMPEY
+478 KYNASTTSTPEY
-490 KELNYSGLLNRFTDG
+490 KELNYSGLLNKFTDG
-505 TWTIRFSWD
+505 TWTIRFSWN
-514 GTTAYK
+514 GTAAYK
-520 DGHFDVEVT
+520 DGYFDVEVT

-559 IFDNAIDWENSA
+559 IFDNAIDWDNSA
-571 LPEDAGL
+571 LPAKEKLSLD
-578 GDFTIE
+578 DFTIE
-584 YYASLASSSSTSN
+584 YYASSVSETGAF
-597 SDDSSDGSSG
+597 DGA
-607 VSLKWWVPIEGATV
+607 LKAWVPVGGGTV
-621 TIFGKEVGFPQ
+621 LLVKYPQ

-642 ITYNGSAEYRPS
+642 VTYKGSTEFRPS

-675 IIRANEDVPA
+675 IIRANEEVPA

-725 LPDRFQNSV
+725 LPDKFQNSV
-734 LLTIADPIFHEIYG
+734 IIKIIDPVLDSIYH
-748 KTLTEIMQ
+748 KSLTEIMQ
-756 EGTTVGALKEALN
+756 EGTTIGALKEALK
-769 TQTILDLLKQLNIDT
+769 TQEILDLLKKLNIDT

-894 KWKPYSSTTE
+894 KWKPYSSTTTA
-904 HPTEPG
+904 PTEPG